1 MIRLE
6 DDKEMSE
13 RVMTDKNSGYTKVT
27 QSTEVRLLDINTS
40 NQIAAGEVV
49 EKPAS
54 VVKELVENA
63 LDAGADSVEVTVFEG
78 GTEYIRV
85 ADNGSGM
92 TGQNAR
98 MALKRHATS
107 KIREVDDLRC
117 IHTLGFRGEALPSI
131 ASVSKFELLTRP
143 QQEEMATSIKVN
155 GGEEEECLQT
165 GGPPGTTVI
174 VKDLF
179 YNVPARRKF
188 MKTVSTEGRYI
199 TEMLTRIALS
209 RPDVRFKLIS
219 NDKEVLVT
227 PGLGN
232 LKDTIAA
239 LYGKKVSEDLLP
251 VNLDGVFAGIS
262 ITGFIGKPTLLKGT
276 RGWQT
281 ILVNGRIIN
290 NLMISKAIEHAYQ
303 SQIPKRGFA
312 FAVLDIRVDPATID
326 VNVHPQKS
334 EIKFSDES
342 SIYKAVFRALADALT
357 KPMRAEKDNGLQE
370 KDRQALASVLERA
383 ENEYGRTGQE
393 TVERSR
399 SSADEQNIF
408 GAGTDAGRLGHLNR
422 DFGEGKSFSNDS
434 GPAGSGYG
442 KNRLNGGS
450 SRFDQEIWKR
460 PEKVYG
466 EEAPKEPAY
475 SLGEARQMIREQAPF
490 QTENTVKMQLAGQE
504 TLESIWP
511 VGQVD
516 KTFII
521 AQSEDTLYL
530 IDQHAAHERIL
541 YDRLVLTHNE
551 IPAQQLLIPLYITL
565 LPEDVELLERY
576 HDEFYK
582 LGVDITTAGEN
593 SVRIA
598 SLPSDI
604 KNEDAEEFI
613 REIAQY
619 LREHRTPEA
628 SELRQDVLH
637 MTACRAAIK
646 AGEVLNMRQMRQLIV
661 DLCNTT
667 HPFTCPH
674 GRPCMIAVT
683 SDELYKLFKRTGF
696 DLPGKKDVPYD
707 R

>member
-1 MIRLE
+1 MLQ
-6 DDKEMSE
+6 E
-13 RVMTDKNSGYTKVT
+13 R
-27 QSTEVRLLDINTS
+27 EVRLLDTNTS

-63 LDAGADSVEVTVFEG
+63 LDAGADSIEVTIFEG

-85 ADNGSGM
+85 ADNGCGM
-92 TGQNAR
+92 TEQNAR
-98 MALKRHATS
+98 MALQRHATS
-107 KIREVDDLRC
+107 KIREVDDLRSL
-117 IHTLGFRGEALPSI
+117 HTLGFRGEALPSI
-131 ASVSKFELLTRP
+131 ASVSRFELLTRP
-143 QQEEMATSIKVN
+143 QQEELATSIKVN
-155 GGEEEECLQT
+155 GGEEEECIQT
-165 GGPPGTTVI
+165 GGPAGTTVI

-188 MKTVSTEGRYI
+188 LKTVSTEGRYI
-199 TEMLTRIALS
+199 TEMLTRIALA
-209 RPDVRFKLIS
+209 RPDVRFKLTS

-232 LKDTIAA
+232 LKDTITA

-251 VNLDGVFAGIS
+251 VKLDGVFAGILVQ
-262 ITGFIGKPTLLKGT
+262 GFIGKPTLLKGT

-281 ILVNGRIIN
+281 ILVNGRSIS

-312 FAVLDIRVDPATID
+312 FAVLDIQVDPVTID

-342 SIYKAVFRALADALT
+342 AIYKAVFRALTDALT
-357 KPMRAEKDNGLQE
+357 KPMHAEQEKSLQE
-370 KDRQALASVLERA
+370 QNRQALAAVLERA
-383 ENEYGRTGQE
+383 ENENDSAAGQE
-393 TVERSR
+393 TGAVRNEP
-399 SSADEQNIF
+399 AGQQTIF
-408 GAGTDAGRLGHLNR
+408 GEIADTGRQGHLNR
-422 DFGEGKSFSNDS
+422 DFGEDINRYGHYENRETHFGNHRQSGAAFSH
-434 GPAGSGYG
+434 P
-442 KNRLNGGS
+442 R
-450 SRFDQEIWKR
+450 QEIWKR
-460 PEKVYG
+460 PDKAYG
-466 EEAPKEPAY
+466 EESPKEPVY
-475 SLGEARQMIREQAPF
+475 SLGETRQLLQDQAPL
-490 QTENTVKMQLAGQE
+490 QTDNTVAMQLAGE
-504 TLESIWP
+504 DTLETIWP
-511 VGQVD
+511 IGQVD

-541 YDRLVLTHNE
+541 YDRLVLTHNN
-551 IPAQQLLIPLYITL
+551 IPAQQLLIPLYVTL
-565 LPEDVELLERY
+565 QPEDVELLEQH
-576 HDEFYK
+576 HDAFYK

-604 KNEDAEEFI
+604 RNEDAEDFI

-619 LREHRTPEA
+619 LRDHRTPEA

-646 AGEVLNMRQMRQLIV
+646 AGEVLNMRQMRQLII

-696 DLPGKKDVPYD
+696 DLPGKNVPYD

>member
-1 MIRLE
+1 MLQ
-6 DDKEMSE
+6 E
-13 RVMTDKNSGYTKVT
+13 R
-27 QSTEVRLLDINTS
+27 EVRLLDTNTS

-63 LDAGADSVEVTVFEG
+63 LDAGADSIEVTIFEG

-85 ADNGSGM
+85 ADNGCGM
-92 TGQNAR
+92 TEQNAR
-98 MALKRHATS
+98 MALQRHATS
-107 KIREVDDLRC
+107 KIREVDDLRSL
-117 IHTLGFRGEALPSI
+117 HTLGFRGEALPSI
-131 ASVSKFELLTRP
+131 ASVSRFELLTRP
-143 QQEEMATSIKVN
+143 QQEELATSIKVN
-155 GGEEEECLQT
+155 GGEEEECIQT
-165 GGPPGTTVI
+165 GGPAGTTVI

-188 MKTVSTEGRYI
+188 LKTVSTEGRYI
-199 TEMLTRIALS
+199 TEMLTRIALA
-209 RPDVRFKLIS
+209 RPDVRFKLTS

-232 LKDTIAA
+232 LKDTITA
-239 LYGKKVSEDLLP
+239 LYGKKVSDDLLP
-251 VNLDGVFAGIS
+251 VKLDGVFAGILVQ
-262 ITGFIGKPTLLKGT
+262 GFIGKPTLLKGT

-281 ILVNGRIIN
+281 ILVNGRSIS

-312 FAVLDIRVDPATID
+312 FAVLDIQVDPATID

-342 SIYKAVFRALADALT
+342 AIYKAVFRALTDALT
-357 KPMRAEKDNGLQE
+357 KPMHAEQEKSLQE
-370 KDRQALASVLERA
+370 QNRQALAAVLERA
-383 ENEYGRTGQE
+383 EKGNDSTAGQGTGAVRNEPAGQQ
-393 TVERSR
+393 T
-399 SSADEQNIF
+399 IF
-408 GAGTDAGRLGHLNR
+408 GEIADTGRQGHLNR
-422 DFGEGKSFSNDS
+422 DFGEDINRYGHYENRETHFGNHRQSGAAFSH
-434 GPAGSGYG
+434 P
-442 KNRLNGGS
+442 R
-450 SRFDQEIWKR
+450 QEIWKR
-460 PEKVYG
+460 PDKAYG
-466 EEAPKEPAY
+466 EESPKEPVY
-475 SLGEARQMIREQAPF
+475 SLGETRQLMQDQAPL
-490 QTENTVKMQLAGQE
+490 QTDNTVAMQLAGE
-504 TLESIWP
+504 DTLETIWP
-511 VGQVD
+511 IGQVD

-541 YDRLVLTHNE
+541 YDRLVLTHND
-551 IPAQQLLIPLYITL
+551 IPAQQLLIPLYVTL
-565 LPEDVELLERY
+565 QPEDVELLEQH
-576 HDEFYK
+576 HDAFYK

-604 KNEDAEEFI
+604 RNEDAEDFI

-619 LREHRTPEA
+619 LRDHRTPEA

-646 AGEVLNMRQMRQLIV
+646 AGEVLNMRQMRQLII

-696 DLPGKKDVPYD
+696 DLPGKNVPYD

>member
-1 MIRLE
+1 MLQ
-6 DDKEMSE
+6 E
-13 RVMTDKNSGYTKVT
+13 R
-27 QSTEVRLLDINTS
+27 EVRLLDTNTS

-63 LDAGADSVEVTVFEG
+63 LDAGADSIEVTIFEG

-85 ADNGSGM
+85 ADNGCGM
-92 TGQNAR
+92 TEQNAR
-98 MALKRHATS
+98 MALQRHATS
-107 KIREVDDLRC
+107 KIREVDDLRSL
-117 IHTLGFRGEALPSI
+117 HTLGFRGEALPSI
-131 ASVSKFELLTRP
+131 ASVSRFELLTRP
-143 QQEEMATSIKVN
+143 QQEELATSIKVN
-155 GGEEEECLQT
+155 GGEVEECIQT
-165 GGPPGTTVI
+165 GGPAGTTVI

-188 MKTVSTEGRYI
+188 LKTVSTEGRYI
-199 TEMLTRIALS
+199 TEMLTRIALA
-209 RPDVRFKLIS
+209 RPDVRFKLTS

-232 LKDTIAA
+232 LKDTITA

-251 VNLDGVFAGIS
+251 VKLDGVFAGILVQ
-262 ITGFIGKPTLLKGT
+262 GFIGKPTLLKGT

-281 ILVNGRIIN
+281 ILVNGRSIS

-312 FAVLDIRVDPATID
+312 FAVLDIQVDPATID

-342 SIYKAVFRALADALT
+342 AIYKAVFRALTDALT
-357 KPMRAEKDNGLQE
+357 KPMHAEQEKSLQE
-370 KDRQALASVLERA
+370 QNRQALAAVLERA
-383 ENEYGRTGQE
+383 EKGNDSVTGQGTGAVRNE
-393 TVERSR
+393 PAGQQT
-399 SSADEQNIF
+399 IF
-408 GAGTDAGRLGHLNR
+408 GEIADTGRQGHLNR
-422 DFGEGKSFSNDS
+422 DFGEDINRYGHYENRETHFENHRQSGAAFSH
-434 GPAGSGYG
+434 P
-442 KNRLNGGS
+442 R
-450 SRFDQEIWKR
+450 QEIWKR
-460 PEKVYG
+460 PDKAYG
-466 EEAPKEPAY
+466 EESPKEPVY
-475 SLGEARQMIREQAPF
+475 SLGETRQLLQDQAPL
-490 QTENTVKMQLAGQE
+490 QTDNTVAMQLAGE
-504 TLESIWP
+504 DTLETIWP
-511 VGQVD
+511 IGQVD

-541 YDRLVLTHNE
+541 YDRLVLTHND
-551 IPAQQLLIPLYITL
+551 IPAQQLLIPLYVTL
-565 LPEDVELLERY
+565 QPEDVELLEQH
-576 HDEFYK
+576 HDAFYK

-604 KNEDAEEFI
+604 RNEDAEDFI

-619 LREHRTPEA
+619 LRDHRTPEA

-646 AGEVLNMRQMRQLIV
+646 AGEVLNMRQMRQLII

-696 DLPGKKDVPYD
+696 DLPGKNVPYD

>member
-1 MIRLE
+1 MIQE
-6 DDKEMSE
+6 A
-13 RVMTDKNSGYTKVT
+13 
-27 QSTEVRLLDINTS
+27 EVRLLDTNTS

-63 LDAGADSVEVTVFEG
+63 LDAGADSIEVTIFEG

-85 ADNGSGM
+85 ADNGCGM
-92 TGQNAR
+92 TEQNAR

-107 KIREVDDLRC
+107 KIRGVDDLRRL
-117 IHTLGFRGEALPSI
+117 HTLGFRGEALPSI
-131 ASVSKFELLTRP
+131 ASVSRFELLTRP
-143 QQEEMATSIKVN
+143 RQEELATSIKVN
-155 GGEEEECLQT
+155 GGEEEECMQT
-165 GGPPGTTVI
+165 GGPAGTTVI

-188 MKTVSTEGRYI
+188 LKTVSTEGRYI
-199 TEMLTRIALS
+199 TEILTRIALA
-209 RPDVRFKLIS
+209 RPDVRFKLTS
-219 NDKEVLVT
+219 NDKEVMVT

-232 LKDTIAA
+232 LKDTITA
-239 LYGKKVSEDLLP
+239 LYGKKVSDDLLP
-251 VNLDGVFAGIS
+251 VKLDGVFAGILVQ
-262 ITGFIGKPTLLKGT
+262 GFIGKPTLLKGT

-281 ILVNGRIIN
+281 ILVNGRSIS

-312 FAVLDIRVDPATID
+312 FAVLDIQVDPAAID

-342 SIYKAVFRALADALT
+342 AVYKAVFRALTDALT
-357 KPMRAEKDNGLQE
+357 KPLHTEQENSLQE
-370 KDRQALASVLERA
+370 QNRQALAAVLERA
-383 ENEYGRTGQE
+383 E
-393 TVERSR
+393 
-399 SSADEQNIF
+399 SSADTPQQAKGRTAAGQQDMF
-408 GAGTDAGRLGHLNR
+408 GGAAETGKQGHLNQ
-422 DFGEGKSFSNDS
+422 D
-434 GPAGSGYG
+434 
-442 KNRLNGGS
+442 
-450 SRFDQEIWKR
+450 IWKR
-460 PEKVYG
+460 PEKAYG
-466 EEAPKEPAY
+466 EESPKEPVY
-475 SLGEARQMIREQAPF
+475 SLGETRRLLRDQAPL
-490 QTENTVKMQLAGQE
+490 QTENAVAMQFAGQD
-504 TLESIWP
+504 TLETIWP
-511 VGQVD
+511 IGQVD

-541 YDRLVLTHNE
+541 FDRLVQTHND

-565 LPEDVELLERY
+565 QPEDVELLEQH
-576 HDEFYK
+576 HDAFYK

-593 SVRIA
+593 SVRVA

-604 KNEDAEEFI
+604 RSEDAEEFI

-646 AGEVLNMRQMRQLIV
+646 AGEVLNTRQMRQLIV

-683 SDELYKLFKRTGF
+683 SGELYKLFKRTGF
-696 DLPGKKDVPYD
+696 DLPGKNDIPYD
-707 R
+707 K

>member
-1 MIRLE
+1 MLQ
-6 DDKEMSE
+6 E
-13 RVMTDKNSGYTKVT
+13 R
-27 QSTEVRLLDINTS
+27 EVRLLDTNTS

-63 LDAGADSVEVTVFEG
+63 LDAGADSIEVTIFEG

-85 ADNGSGM
+85 ADNGCGM
-92 TGQNAR
+92 TEQNAR
-98 MALKRHATS
+98 MALQRHATS
-107 KIREVDDLRC
+107 KIREVDDLRSL
-117 IHTLGFRGEALPSI
+117 HTLGFRGEALPSI
-131 ASVSKFELLTRP
+131 ASVSRFELLTRP
-143 QQEEMATSIKVN
+143 QQEELATSIKVN
-155 GGEEEECLQT
+155 GGEEEECIQT
-165 GGPPGTTVI
+165 GGPAGTTVI

-188 MKTVSTEGRYI
+188 LKTVSTEGRYI
-199 TEMLTRIALS
+199 TEMLTRIALA
-209 RPDVRFKLIS
+209 RPDVRFKLTS

-232 LKDTIAA
+232 LKDTITA

-251 VNLDGVFAGIS
+251 VKLDGVFAGILVQ
-262 ITGFIGKPTLLKGT
+262 GFIGKPTLLKGT

-281 ILVNGRIIN
+281 ILVNGRSIS

-312 FAVLDIRVDPATID
+312 FAVLDIQVDPATID

-342 SIYKAVFRALADALT
+342 AIYKAVFRALTDALT
-357 KPMRAEKDNGLQE
+357 KPMHAEQEKSLQE
-370 KDRQALASVLERA
+370 QNRQALAAVLERA
-383 ENEYGRTGQE
+383 ENDSAEGQE
-393 TVERSR
+393 TGAVRNEP
-399 SSADEQNIF
+399 AGQQTIF
-408 GAGTDAGRLGHLNR
+408 GEIADTGRQGHLNR
-422 DFGEGKSFSNDS
+422 DFGEDINRYGHYENRETHFGNHRQSGAAFSH
-434 GPAGSGYG
+434 P
-442 KNRLNGGS
+442 R
-450 SRFDQEIWKR
+450 QEIWKR
-460 PEKVYG
+460 PDKAYG
-466 EEAPKEPAY
+466 EESPKEPVY
-475 SLGEARQMIREQAPF
+475 SLGETRQLLQDQAPL
-490 QTENTVKMQLAGQE
+490 QTDNTVAMQLAGE
-504 TLESIWP
+504 DTLETIWP
-511 VGQVD
+511 IGQVD

-541 YDRLVLTHNE
+541 YDRLVLNHND
-551 IPAQQLLIPLYITL
+551 IPAQQLLIPLYVTL
-565 LPEDVELLERY
+565 QPEDVELLEQH
-576 HDEFYK
+576 HDAFYK

-604 KNEDAEEFI
+604 RNEDAEDFI

-619 LREHRTPEA
+619 LRDHRTPEA

-646 AGEVLNMRQMRQLIV
+646 AGEVLNMRQMRQLII

-696 DLPGKKDVPYD
+696 DLPGKNVPYD

>member
-1 MIRLE
+1 MMFE
-6 DDKEMSE
+6 
-13 RVMTDKNSGYTKVT
+13 
-27 QSTEVRLLDINTS
+27 TEVRLLDTNTS

-63 LDAGADSVEVTVFEG
+63 LDAGADSIEVTIFEG

-85 ADNGSGM
+85 TDNGCGM
-92 TGQNAR
+92 TEQNAR

-107 KIREVDDLRC
+107 KIREVDDLRHL
-117 IHTLGFRGEALPSI
+117 HTLGFRGEALPSI
-131 ASVSKFELLTRP
+131 ASVSRFELLTRP
-143 QQEEMATSIKVN
+143 QKEELATSIKVS
-155 GGEEEECLQT
+155 GGEEEECIQT
-165 GGPPGTTVI
+165 GGPAGTAVI

-188 MKTVSTEGRYI
+188 LKTVSTEGRYI
-199 TEMLTRIALS
+199 TEMLTRIALA
-209 RPDVRFKLIS
+209 RPDVRFKLTS
-219 NDKEVLVT
+219 NEKEVLVT

-232 LKDTIAA
+232 LKDTITA
-239 LYGKKVSEDLLP
+239 LYGKKVSDDLLP
-251 VNLDGVFAGIS
+251 VKLDGIFAGIS
-262 ITGFIGKPTLLKGT
+262 VKGFIGKPTLLKGT

-281 ILVNGRIIN
+281 ILVNGRSIS

-312 FAVLDIRVDPATID
+312 FAVLDIQVDPATID

-342 SIYKAVFRALADALT
+342 AVYKAVFRALTDALT
-357 KPMRAEKDNGLQE
+357 KPMRAEKENSLQE
-370 KDRQALASVLERA
+370 QNRKALAAVIDRV
-383 ENEYGRTGQE
+383 ENRQDAAGQE
-393 TVERSR
+393 AVDGQERR
-399 SSADEQNIF
+399 AAKSAAF
-408 GAGTDAGRLGHLNR
+408 GAGTDKGLHSRLPADQQNIFGEVTDTGRKGHLNR
-422 DFGEGKSFSNDS
+422 SD
-434 GPAGSGYG
+434 
-442 KNRLNGGS
+442 R
-450 SRFDQEIWKR
+450 EIWKH
-460 PEKVYG
+460 PDKAYG
-466 EEAPKEPAY
+466 EDAPKEPVY
-475 SLGEARQMIREQAPF
+475 SLGETRRLLHEQAPL
-490 QTENTVKMQLAGQE
+490 QTENSVAMQLAGQD
-504 TLESIWP
+504 TLETIWP

-541 YDRLVLTHNE
+541 YDRLVLTHND
-551 IPAQQLLIPLYITL
+551 IPAQQLLIPLYVTL
-565 LPEDVELLERY
+565 RPEEVELLEQH
-576 HDEFYK
+576 HDAFYK

-604 KNEDAEEFI
+604 RNEDAEDYI

-619 LREHRTPEA
+619 LSEHRTPEA

-646 AGEVLNMRQMRQLIV
+646 AGEVLNMRQMRQLII
-661 DLCNTT
+661 DLCNTA

-683 SDELYKLFKRTGF
+683 SEELYKLFKRTGF
-696 DLPGKKDVPYD
+696 DLPGKNGLPYD
-707 R
+707 K

>member
-1 MIRLE
+1 MLQ
-6 DDKEMSE
+6 E
-13 RVMTDKNSGYTKVT
+13 R
-27 QSTEVRLLDINTS
+27 EVRLLDTNTS

-63 LDAGADSVEVTVFEG
+63 LDAGADSIEVTIFEG

-85 ADNGSGM
+85 ADNGCGM
-92 TGQNAR
+92 TEQNAR
-98 MALKRHATS
+98 MALQRHATS
-107 KIREVDDLRC
+107 KIREVDDLRSL
-117 IHTLGFRGEALPSI
+117 HTLGFRGEALPSI
-131 ASVSKFELLTRP
+131 ASVSRFELLTRP
-143 QQEEMATSIKVN
+143 QQEELATSIKVN
-155 GGEEEECLQT
+155 GGEEEECIQT
-165 GGPPGTTVI
+165 GGPAGTTVI

-188 MKTVSTEGRYI
+188 LKTVSTEGRYI
-199 TEMLTRIALS
+199 TEMLTRIALA
-209 RPDVRFKLIS
+209 RPDVRFKLTS

-232 LKDTIAA
+232 LKDTITA

-251 VNLDGVFAGIS
+251 VKLDGVFAGILVQ
-262 ITGFIGKPTLLKGT
+262 GFIGKPTLLKGT

-281 ILVNGRIIN
+281 ILVNGRSIS

-312 FAVLDIRVDPATID
+312 FAVLDIQVDPATID

-342 SIYKAVFRALADALT
+342 AIYKAVFRALTDALT
-357 KPMRAEKDNGLQE
+357 KPMHAEQEKSLQE
-370 KDRQALASVLERA
+370 QNRQALAAVLERA
-383 ENEYGRTGQE
+383 ENENDSAAGQE
-393 TVERSR
+393 TGAVRNEP
-399 SSADEQNIF
+399 AGQQTIF
-408 GAGTDAGRLGHLNR
+408 GEIADTGRQGHLNR
-422 DFGEGKSFSNDS
+422 DFGEDINRYGHYENRETHFGNHRQSGAAFSH
-434 GPAGSGYG
+434 P
-442 KNRLNGGS
+442 R
-450 SRFDQEIWKR
+450 QEIWKR
-460 PEKVYG
+460 PDNAYG
-466 EEAPKEPAY
+466 EESPKEPVY
-475 SLGEARQMIREQAPF
+475 SLGETRQLLQDQAPL
-490 QTENTVKMQLAGQE
+490 QTDNTVAMQLAGE
-504 TLESIWP
+504 DTLETIWP
-511 VGQVD
+511 IGQVD

-541 YDRLVLTHNE
+541 YDRLVLTHND
-551 IPAQQLLIPLYITL
+551 IPAQQLLIPLYVTL
-565 LPEDVELLERY
+565 QPEDVELLEQH
-576 HDEFYK
+576 HDAFYK

-604 KNEDAEEFI
+604 RNEDAEDFI

-619 LREHRTPEA
+619 LRDHRTPEA

-646 AGEVLNMRQMRQLIV
+646 AGEVLNMRQMRQLII

-696 DLPGKKDVPYD
+696 DLPGKNVPYD

>member
-1 MIRLE
+1 MLQ
-6 DDKEMSE
+6 E
-13 RVMTDKNSGYTKVT
+13 R
-27 QSTEVRLLDINTS
+27 EVRLLDTNTS

-63 LDAGADSVEVTVFEG
+63 LDAGADSIEVTIFEG

-85 ADNGSGM
+85 ADNGCGM
-92 TGQNAR
+92 TEQNAR
-98 MALKRHATS
+98 MALQRHATS
-107 KIREVDDLRC
+107 KIREVDDLRSL
-117 IHTLGFRGEALPSI
+117 HTLGFRGEALPSI
-131 ASVSKFELLTRP
+131 ASVSRFELLTRP
-143 QQEEMATSIKVN
+143 QQEELATSIKVN
-155 GGEEEECLQT
+155 GGEEEECIQT
-165 GGPPGTTVI
+165 GGPAGTTVI

-188 MKTVSTEGRYI
+188 LKTVSTEGRYI
-199 TEMLTRIALS
+199 TEMLTRIALA
-209 RPDVRFKLIS
+209 RPDVRFKLTS

-232 LKDTIAA
+232 LKDTITA

-251 VNLDGVFAGIS
+251 VKLDGVFAGILVQ
-262 ITGFIGKPTLLKGT
+262 GFIGKPTLLKGT

-281 ILVNGRIIN
+281 ILVNGRSIS

-312 FAVLDIRVDPATID
+312 FAVLDIQVDPATID

-342 SIYKAVFRALADALT
+342 AIYKAVFRALTDALT
-357 KPMRAEKDNGLQE
+357 KPMHAEQEKSLQE
-370 KDRQALASVLERA
+370 QNRQALAAVLERA
-383 ENEYGRTGQE
+383 ENGNDSAAGQE
-393 TVERSR
+393 TGAVRNEP
-399 SSADEQNIF
+399 AGQQTIF
-408 GAGTDAGRLGHLNR
+408 GEIADTGRQGHLNR
-422 DFGEGKSFSNDS
+422 DFGEDINRYRNYENRETHFGNHRQSGTAFSH
-434 GPAGSGYG
+434 P
-442 KNRLNGGS
+442 R
-450 SRFDQEIWKR
+450 QEIWKR
-460 PEKVYG
+460 PDKAYG
-466 EEAPKEPAY
+466 EESPKEPVY
-475 SLGEARQMIREQAPF
+475 SLGETRQLLQDQAPL
-490 QTENTVKMQLAGQE
+490 QTDNTVAMQLAGE
-504 TLESIWP
+504 DTLETIWP
-511 VGQVD
+511 IGQVD

-541 YDRLVLTHNE
+541 YDRLVLTHND
-551 IPAQQLLIPLYITL
+551 IPAQQLLIPLYVTL
-565 LPEDVELLERY
+565 QPEDVELLEQH
-576 HDEFYK
+576 HDAFYK

-604 KNEDAEEFI
+604 RNEDAEDFI

-619 LREHRTPEA
+619 LRDHRTPEA

-646 AGEVLNMRQMRQLIV
+646 AGEVLNMRQMRQLII

-696 DLPGKKDVPYD
+696 DLPGKNVPYD

>member
-1 MIRLE
+1 MLQ
-6 DDKEMSE
+6 E
-13 RVMTDKNSGYTKVT
+13 R
-27 QSTEVRLLDINTS
+27 EVRLLDTNTS

-63 LDAGADSVEVTVFEG
+63 LDAGADSIEVTIFEG

-85 ADNGSGM
+85 ADNGCGM
-92 TGQNAR
+92 TEQNAR
-98 MALKRHATS
+98 MALQRHATS
-107 KIREVDDLRC
+107 KIREVDDLRSL
-117 IHTLGFRGEALPSI
+117 HTLGFRGEALPSI
-131 ASVSKFELLTRP
+131 ASVSRFELLTRP
-143 QQEEMATSIKVN
+143 QQEELATSIKVN
-155 GGEEEECLQT
+155 GGEEEECIQT
-165 GGPPGTTVI
+165 GGPAGTTVI

-188 MKTVSTEGRYI
+188 LKTVSTEGRYI
-199 TEMLTRIALS
+199 TEMLTRIALA
-209 RPDVRFKLIS
+209 RPDVRFKLTS

-232 LKDTIAA
+232 LKDTITA

-251 VNLDGVFAGIS
+251 VKLDGVFAGILVQ
-262 ITGFIGKPTLLKGT
+262 GFIGKPTLLKGT

-281 ILVNGRIIN
+281 ILVNGRSIS

-312 FAVLDIRVDPATID
+312 FAVLDIQVDPATID

-342 SIYKAVFRALADALT
+342 AIYKAVFRALTDALT
-357 KPMRAEKDNGLQE
+357 KPMHAEQEKSLQE
-370 KDRQALASVLERA
+370 QNRQALAAVLERA
-383 ENEYGRTGQE
+383 EKGNDSATGQGTGAVRNE
-393 TVERSR
+393 PAGQQT
-399 SSADEQNIF
+399 IF
-408 GAGTDAGRLGHLNR
+408 GEIADTGRQGHLNR
-422 DFGEGKSFSNDS
+422 DFGEDINRYGHYENRETHFGNHRQSGTAFSH
-434 GPAGSGYG
+434 P
-442 KNRLNGGS
+442 R
-450 SRFDQEIWKR
+450 QEIWKR
-460 PEKVYG
+460 PDKAYG
-466 EEAPKEPAY
+466 EESPKEPVY
-475 SLGEARQMIREQAPF
+475 SLGETRQLLQDQAPL
-490 QTENTVKMQLAGQE
+490 QTDNTVAMQLAGE
-504 TLESIWP
+504 DTLETIWP
-511 VGQVD
+511 IGQVD

-541 YDRLVLTHNE
+541 YDRLVLTHND
-551 IPAQQLLIPLYITL
+551 IPAQQLLIPLYVTL
-565 LPEDVELLERY
+565 QPEDVELLEQH
-576 HDEFYK
+576 HDAFYK

-604 KNEDAEEFI
+604 RNEDAEDFI

-619 LREHRTPEA
+619 LRDHRTPEA

-646 AGEVLNMRQMRQLIV
+646 AGEVLNMRQMRQLII

-696 DLPGKKDVPYD
+696 DLPGKNVPYD

>member
-1 MIRLE
+1 MLQ
-6 DDKEMSE
+6 E
-13 RVMTDKNSGYTKVT
+13 R
-27 QSTEVRLLDINTS
+27 EVRLLDTNTS

-63 LDAGADSVEVTVFEG
+63 LDAGADSIEVTIFEG

-85 ADNGSGM
+85 ADNGCGM
-92 TGQNAR
+92 TEQNAR
-98 MALKRHATS
+98 MALQRHATS
-107 KIREVDDLRC
+107 KIREVDDLRSL
-117 IHTLGFRGEALPSI
+117 HTLGFRGEALPSI
-131 ASVSKFELLTRP
+131 ASVSRFELLTRP
-143 QQEEMATSIKVN
+143 QQEELATSIKVN
-155 GGEEEECLQT
+155 GGEEEECIQT
-165 GGPPGTTVI
+165 GGPAGTTVI

-188 MKTVSTEGRYI
+188 LKTVSTEGRYI
-199 TEMLTRIALS
+199 TEMLTRIALA
-209 RPDVRFKLIS
+209 RPDVRFKLTS

-232 LKDTIAA
+232 LKDTITA

-251 VNLDGVFAGIS
+251 VKLDGVFAGILVQ
-262 ITGFIGKPTLLKGT
+262 GFIGKPTLLKGT

-281 ILVNGRIIN
+281 ILVNGRSIS

-312 FAVLDIRVDPATID
+312 FAVLDIQVDPATID

-342 SIYKAVFRALADALT
+342 AIYKAVFRALTDALT
-357 KPMRAEKDNGLQE
+357 KPMHAEQEKSLQE
-370 KDRQALASVLERA
+370 QNRQALAAVLERVEKGNDSA
-383 ENEYGRTGQE
+383 AGQGTGAVCNEPAGQQ
-393 TVERSR
+393 T
-399 SSADEQNIF
+399 IF
-408 GAGTDAGRLGHLNR
+408 GEIANTGRQGHLNR
-422 DFGEGKSFSNDS
+422 DFGEDINRYGHYENRETHFGNHRQSGTAFSH
-434 GPAGSGYG
+434 P
-442 KNRLNGGS
+442 R
-450 SRFDQEIWKR
+450 QEIWKR
-460 PEKVYG
+460 PDKAYG
-466 EEAPKEPAY
+466 EESPKEPVY
-475 SLGEARQMIREQAPF
+475 SLGETRQLLQDQAPL
-490 QTENTVKMQLAGQE
+490 QTDNTVAMQLAGE
-504 TLESIWP
+504 DTLETIWP
-511 VGQVD
+511 IGQVD

-541 YDRLVLTHNE
+541 YDRLVLTHND
-551 IPAQQLLIPLYITL
+551 IPAQQLLIPLYVTL
-565 LPEDVELLERY
+565 QPEDVELLEQH
-576 HDEFYK
+576 HDAFYK

-604 KNEDAEEFI
+604 RNEDAEDFI

-619 LREHRTPEA
+619 LRDHRTPEA

-646 AGEVLNMRQMRQLIV
+646 AGEVLNMRQMRQLII

-696 DLPGKKDVPYD
+696 DLPGKNVPYD

>member
-1 MIRLE
+1 MIQE
-6 DDKEMSE
+6 A
-13 RVMTDKNSGYTKVT
+13 
-27 QSTEVRLLDINTS
+27 EVRLLDTNTS

-63 LDAGADSVEVTVFEG
+63 LDAGADSIEVTVFEG

-85 ADNGSGM
+85 ADNGCGM
-92 TGQNAR
+92 TEQNAR

-107 KIREVDDLRC
+107 KIREVDDLRRL
-117 IHTLGFRGEALPSI
+117 HTLGFRGEALPSI
-131 ASVSKFELLTRP
+131 ASVSRFELLSRP
-143 QQEEMATSIKVN
+143 QKEELATSIKVN
-155 GGEEEECLQT
+155 GGEEEECIQT
-165 GGPPGTTVI
+165 GGPAGTTVI

-188 MKTVSTEGRYI
+188 LKTVSTEGRYI
-199 TEMLTRIALS
+199 TEMLTRIALA
-209 RPDVRFKLIS
+209 RPDVRFKLTS

-232 LKDTIAA
+232 LKDTITA

-251 VNLDGVFAGIS
+251 VKLDGVFGGIS
-262 ITGFIGKPTLLKGT
+262 VTGFIGKPTLLKGT

-281 ILVNGRIIN
+281 ILVNGRSIS

-312 FAVLDIRVDPATID
+312 FAVLDIQVDPATID
-326 VNVHPQKS
+326 VNVHPQKN

-342 SIYKAVFRALADALT
+342 AIYKTVFRALTDALT
-357 KPMRAEKDNGLQE
+357 KPMHAEKENSLKEQNR
-370 KDRQALASVLERA
+370 KALAAVLDRVEKGQDSA
-383 ENEYGRTGQE
+383 GEVTVGGQGSQLAKGTTFGAGPDTGLHSQLLP
-393 TVERSR
+393 
-399 SSADEQNIF
+399 DQQNIF
-408 GAGTDAGRLGHLNR
+408 GDVTDKGRQGHLNR
-422 DFGEGKSFSNDS
+422 DFGEDRNSNNSSGNVYGNYRPSGEGFSR
-434 GPAGSGYG
+434 PH
-442 KNRLNGGS
+442 
-450 SRFDQEIWKR
+450 QEIWKH
-460 PEKVYG
+460 PDKDYG
-466 EEAPKEPAY
+466 EEAPKEPVY
-475 SLGEARQMIREQAPF
+475 SLGETRQLIREQAPL
-490 QTENTVKMQLAGQE
+490 QTENAVAMQLPGQD
-504 TLESIWP
+504 TLETIWP
-511 VGQVD
+511 IGPVD

-541 YDRLVLTHNE
+541 YDRLVLTHND

-565 LPEDVELLERY
+565 LPEEVELLELH
-576 HDEFYK
+576 HDAFYK

-604 KNEDAEEFI
+604 RNEDAEDFI

-619 LREHRTPEA
+619 LRDHRTPEA

-646 AGEVLNMRQMRQLIV
+646 AGEVLNMRQMRQLII

-696 DLPGKKDVPYD
+696 DLPGKNEVPHD
-707 R
+707 K

>member
-1 MIRLE
+1 
-6 DDKEMSE
+6 
-13 RVMTDKNSGYTKVT
+13 
-27 QSTEVRLLDINTS
+27 
-40 NQIAAGEVV
+40 
-49 EKPAS
+49 
-54 VVKELVENA
+54 
-63 LDAGADSVEVTVFEG
+63 
-78 GTEYIRV
+78 
-85 ADNGSGM
+85 
-92 TGQNAR
+92 
-98 MALKRHATS
+98 MALQRHATS
-107 KIREVDDLRC
+107 KIREVDDLRSL
-117 IHTLGFRGEALPSI
+117 HTLGFRGEALPSI
-131 ASVSKFELLTRP
+131 ASVSRFELLTRP
-143 QQEEMATSIKVN
+143 QQEELATSIKVN
-155 GGEEEECLQT
+155 GGEEEECIQT
-165 GGPPGTTVI
+165 GGPAGTTVI

-188 MKTVSTEGRYI
+188 LKTVSTEGRYI
-199 TEMLTRIALS
+199 TEMLTRIALA
-209 RPDVRFKLIS
+209 RPDVRFKLTS

-232 LKDTIAA
+232 LKDTITA

-251 VNLDGVFAGIS
+251 VKLDGVFAGILVQ
-262 ITGFIGKPTLLKGT
+262 GFIGKPTLLKGT

-281 ILVNGRIIN
+281 ILVNGRSIS

-312 FAVLDIRVDPATID
+312 FAVLDIQVDPATID

-342 SIYKAVFRALADALT
+342 AIYKAVFRALTDALT
-357 KPMRAEKDNGLQE
+357 KPMHAEQEKSLQE
-370 KDRQALASVLERA
+370 QNRQALAAVLERA
-383 ENEYGRTGQE
+383 EKGNDSVTGQGTGAVRNE
-393 TVERSR
+393 PAGQQT
-399 SSADEQNIF
+399 IF
-408 GAGTDAGRLGHLNR
+408 GEIADTGRQGHLNR
-422 DFGEGKSFSNDS
+422 DFGEDINRYGHYENRETHFGNHRQSGAAFSH
-434 GPAGSGYG
+434 P
-442 KNRLNGGS
+442 R
-450 SRFDQEIWKR
+450 QEIWKR
-460 PEKVYG
+460 PDKAYG
-466 EEAPKEPAY
+466 EESPKEPVY
-475 SLGEARQMIREQAPF
+475 SLGETRQLLQDQAPL
-490 QTENTVKMQLAGQE
+490 QTDNTVAMQLAGE
-504 TLESIWP
+504 DTLETIWP
-511 VGQVD
+511 IGQVD

-541 YDRLVLTHNE
+541 YDRLVLTHND
-551 IPAQQLLIPLYITL
+551 IPAQQLLIPLYVTL
-565 LPEDVELLERY
+565 QPEDVELLEQH
-576 HDEFYK
+576 HDAFYK

-604 KNEDAEEFI
+604 RNEDAEDFI

-619 LREHRTPEA
+619 LRDHRTPEA

-646 AGEVLNMRQMRQLIV
+646 AGEVLNMRQMRQLII

-696 DLPGKKDVPYD
+696 DLPGKNVPYD

>member
-1 MIRLE
+1 MLQ
-6 DDKEMSE
+6 E
-13 RVMTDKNSGYTKVT
+13 R
-27 QSTEVRLLDINTS
+27 EVRLLDTNTS

-63 LDAGADSVEVTVFEG
+63 LDAGADSIEVTIFEG

-85 ADNGSGM
+85 ADNGCGM
-92 TGQNAR
+92 TEQNAR
-98 MALKRHATS
+98 MALQRHATS
-107 KIREVDDLRC
+107 KIREVDDLRSL
-117 IHTLGFRGEALPSI
+117 HTLGFRGEALPSI
-131 ASVSKFELLTRP
+131 ASVSRFELLTRP
-143 QQEEMATSIKVN
+143 QQEELATSIKVN
-155 GGEEEECLQT
+155 GGEEEECIQT
-165 GGPPGTTVI
+165 GGPAGTAVI

-188 MKTVSTEGRYI
+188 LKTVSTEGRYI
-199 TEMLTRIALS
+199 TEMLTRIALA
-209 RPDVRFKLIS
+209 RPDVRFKLTS

-232 LKDTIAA
+232 LKDTITA

-251 VNLDGVFAGIS
+251 VKLDGVFAGILVQ
-262 ITGFIGKPTLLKGT
+262 GFIGKPTLLKGT

-281 ILVNGRIIN
+281 ILVNGRSIS

-312 FAVLDIRVDPATID
+312 FAVLDIQVDPATID

-342 SIYKAVFRALADALT
+342 AIYKAVFRALTDALT
-357 KPMRAEKDNGLQE
+357 KPMHAEQEKSLQE
-370 KDRQALASVLERA
+370 QNRQALAAVLERA
-383 ENEYGRTGQE
+383 ENENDSAAGQE
-393 TVERSR
+393 TGAVRNEP
-399 SSADEQNIF
+399 AGQQTIF
-408 GAGTDAGRLGHLNR
+408 GEIADTGRQGHLNR
-422 DFGEGKSFSNDS
+422 DFGEDINRYAHYENRETHFGNHRQSGAAFSH
-434 GPAGSGYG
+434 P
-442 KNRLNGGS
+442 R
-450 SRFDQEIWKR
+450 QEIWKR
-460 PEKVYG
+460 PDKAYG
-466 EEAPKEPAY
+466 EESPKEPVY
-475 SLGEARQMIREQAPF
+475 SLGETRQLLQDQAPL
-490 QTENTVKMQLAGQE
+490 QTDNTVAMQLAGE
-504 TLESIWP
+504 DTLETIWP
-511 VGQVD
+511 IGQVD

-541 YDRLVLTHNE
+541 YDRLVLTHND
-551 IPAQQLLIPLYITL
+551 IPAQQLLIPLYVTL
-565 LPEDVELLERY
+565 QPEDVELLEQH
-576 HDEFYK
+576 HDAFYK
-582 LGVDITTAGEN
+582 LGVDIITAGEN

-604 KNEDAEEFI
+604 RNEDAEDFI

-619 LREHRTPEA
+619 LRDHRTPEA

-646 AGEVLNMRQMRQLIV
+646 AGEVLNMRQMRQLII

-696 DLPGKKDVPYD
+696 DLPGKNVPYD

>member
-1 MIRLE
+1 MIQ
-6 DDKEMSE
+6 E
-13 RVMTDKNSGYTKVT
+13 R
-27 QSTEVRLLDINTS
+27 EVRLLDTNTS

-63 LDAGADSVEVTVFEG
+63 LDAGADSIEVTIFEG

-85 ADNGSGM
+85 ADNGCGM
-92 TGQNAR
+92 TEQNAR
-98 MALKRHATS
+98 MALQRHATS
-107 KIREVDDLRC
+107 KIREVDDLRSL
-117 IHTLGFRGEALPSI
+117 HTLGFRGEAVPSI
-131 ASVSKFELLTRP
+131 ASVSRFELLTRP
-143 QQEEMATSIKVN
+143 QQEELATSIKVN
-155 GGEEEECLQT
+155 GGEEVECIQT
-165 GGPPGTTVI
+165 GGPAGTTVI

-188 MKTVSTEGRYI
+188 LKTVSTEGRYI
-199 TEMLTRIALS
+199 TEMLTRIALA
-209 RPDVRFKLIS
+209 RPDVRFKLTS

-232 LKDTIAA
+232 LKDTITA
-239 LYGKKVSEDLLP
+239 LYGKKVSDDLLP
-251 VNLDGVFAGIS
+251 VKLDGVFAGILVQ
-262 ITGFIGKPTLLKGT
+262 GFIGKPTLLKGT

-281 ILVNGRIIN
+281 ILVNGRSIS

-312 FAVLDIRVDPATID
+312 FAVLDIQVDPATID

-342 SIYKAVFRALADALT
+342 AIYKAVFRALTDALT
-357 KPMRAEKDNGLQE
+357 KPIHAEQEKSLQE
-370 KDRQALASVLERA
+370 QNRQALAAVLERVEKGNDSA
-383 ENEYGRTGQE
+383 TGQGTGLVRNE
-393 TVERSR
+393 PAGQQT
-399 SSADEQNIF
+399 IF
-408 GAGTDAGRLGHLNR
+408 GEIADTGRQGHLNR
-422 DFGEGKSFSNDS
+422 DFGEDTNRYGNYENRETLSGNHRQSGTAFSH
-434 GPAGSGYG
+434 P
-442 KNRLNGGS
+442 RL
-450 SRFDQEIWKR
+450 EIWKR
-460 PEKVYG
+460 PDKAYG
-466 EEAPKEPAY
+466 EESPKEPVY
-475 SLGEARQMIREQAPF
+475 SLGETRQLLQDQAPL
-490 QTENTVKMQLAGQE
+490 QTDNTVAMQLAGE
-504 TLESIWP
+504 DTLETIWP
-511 VGQVD
+511 IGQVD

-541 YDRLVLTHNE
+541 YDRLVLTHND
-551 IPAQQLLIPLYITL
+551 IPAQQLLIPLYVTL
-565 LPEDVELLERY
+565 QPDEVELLEQH
-576 HDEFYK
+576 HDAFYK

-604 KNEDAEEFI
+604 RNEDAEDFI

-619 LREHRTPEA
+619 LRDHRTPEA
-628 SELRQDVLH
+628 SELRQDMLH

-646 AGEVLNMRQMRQLIV
+646 AGEVLNMRQMRQLII

-696 DLPGKKDVPYD
+696 DLPGKNVPYD

>member
-1 MIRLE
+1 MLQ
-6 DDKEMSE
+6 E
-13 RVMTDKNSGYTKVT
+13 R
-27 QSTEVRLLDINTS
+27 EVRLLDTNTS

-63 LDAGADSVEVTVFEG
+63 LDAGADSIEVTIFEG

-85 ADNGSGM
+85 ADNGCGM
-92 TGQNAR
+92 TEQNAR
-98 MALKRHATS
+98 MALQRHATS
-107 KIREVDDLRC
+107 KIREVDDLRSL
-117 IHTLGFRGEALPSI
+117 HTLGFRGEALPSI
-131 ASVSKFELLTRP
+131 ASVSRFELLTRP
-143 QQEEMATSIKVN
+143 QQEELATSIKVN
-155 GGEEEECLQT
+155 GGEEEECIQT
-165 GGPPGTTVI
+165 GGPAGTTVI

-188 MKTVSTEGRYI
+188 LKTVSTEGRYI
-199 TEMLTRIALS
+199 TEMLTRIALA
-209 RPDVRFKLIS
+209 RPDVRFKLTS

-232 LKDTIAA
+232 LKDTITA

-251 VNLDGVFAGIS
+251 VKLDGVFAGILVQ
-262 ITGFIGKPTLLKGT
+262 GFIGKPTLLKGT

-281 ILVNGRIIN
+281 ILVNGRSIS

-312 FAVLDIRVDPATID
+312 FAVLDIQVDPATID

-342 SIYKAVFRALADALT
+342 AIYKAVFRALTDALT
-357 KPMRAEKDNGLQE
+357 KPMHAEQEKSLQE
-370 KDRQALASVLERA
+370 QNRQALAAVLERA
-383 ENEYGRTGQE
+383 ENENDSAAGQE
-393 TVERSR
+393 TGAVRNEP
-399 SSADEQNIF
+399 AGQQTIF
-408 GAGTDAGRLGHLNR
+408 GEIADTGRQGHLNR
-422 DFGEGKSFSNDS
+422 DFGEDINRYGHYENRETHFGNHRQSGAAFSH
-434 GPAGSGYG
+434 P
-442 KNRLNGGS
+442 R
-450 SRFDQEIWKR
+450 QEIWKR
-460 PEKVYG
+460 PDKAYG
-466 EEAPKEPAY
+466 EESPKEPVY
-475 SLGEARQMIREQAPF
+475 SLGETRQLLQDQAPL
-490 QTENTVKMQLAGQE
+490 QTDNTVAMQLAGE
-504 TLESIWP
+504 DTLETIWP
-511 VGQVD
+511 IGQVD

-541 YDRLVLTHNE
+541 YDRLVLTHND
-551 IPAQQLLIPLYITL
+551 IPAQQLLIPLYVTL
-565 LPEDVELLERY
+565 QPEDVELLEQH
-576 HDEFYK
+576 HDAFYK

-604 KNEDAEEFI
+604 RNEDAEDFI

-619 LREHRTPEA
+619 LRDHRTPEA

-646 AGEVLNMRQMRQLIV
+646 AGEVLNMRQMRQLII

-696 DLPGKKDVPYD
+696 DLPGKNVPYD

>member
-1 MIRLE
+1 MLQ
-6 DDKEMSE
+6 E
-13 RVMTDKNSGYTKVT
+13 R
-27 QSTEVRLLDINTS
+27 EVRLLDTNTS

-63 LDAGADSVEVTVFEG
+63 LDAGADSIEVTIFEG

-85 ADNGSGM
+85 ADNGCGM
-92 TGQNAR
+92 TEQNAR
-98 MALKRHATS
+98 MALQRHATS
-107 KIREVDDLRC
+107 KIREVDDLRSL
-117 IHTLGFRGEALPSI
+117 HTLGFRGEALPSI
-131 ASVSKFELLTRP
+131 ASVSRFELLTRP
-143 QQEEMATSIKVN
+143 QQEELATSIKVN
-155 GGEEEECLQT
+155 GGEEEECIQT
-165 GGPPGTTVI
+165 GGPAGTTVI

-188 MKTVSTEGRYI
+188 LKTVSTEGRYI
-199 TEMLTRIALS
+199 TEMLTRIALA
-209 RPDVRFKLIS
+209 RPDVRFKLTS

-232 LKDTIAA
+232 LKDTITA

-251 VNLDGVFAGIS
+251 VKLDGVFAGILVQ
-262 ITGFIGKPTLLKGT
+262 GFIGKPTLLKGT

-281 ILVNGRIIN
+281 ILVNGRSIS

-312 FAVLDIRVDPATID
+312 FAVLDIQVDPATID

-342 SIYKAVFRALADALT
+342 AIYKAVFRALTDALT
-357 KPMRAEKDNGLQE
+357 KPMHAEQEKSLQE
-370 KDRQALASVLERA
+370 QNRQALAAVLERA
-383 ENEYGRTGQE
+383 ENENDSAAGQE
-393 TVERSR
+393 TGAVRNEP
-399 SSADEQNIF
+399 AGQQTIF
-408 GAGTDAGRLGHLNR
+408 GEIADTGRQGHLNR
-422 DFGEGKSFSNDS
+422 DFGEDTNRYGNYENRETHFGNHRQSGAAFSH
-434 GPAGSGYG
+434 P
-442 KNRLNGGS
+442 R
-450 SRFDQEIWKR
+450 QEIWKR
-460 PEKVYG
+460 PDKAYG
-466 EEAPKEPAY
+466 EESPKEPVY
-475 SLGEARQMIREQAPF
+475 SLGETRQLLQDQAPL
-490 QTENTVKMQLAGQE
+490 QTDNTVAMQLAGE
-504 TLESIWP
+504 DTLETIWP
-511 VGQVD
+511 IGQVD

-541 YDRLVLTHNE
+541 YDRLVLTHND
-551 IPAQQLLIPLYITL
+551 IPAQQLLIPLYVTL
-565 LPEDVELLERY
+565 QPEDVELLEQH
-576 HDEFYK
+576 HDAFYK

-604 KNEDAEEFI
+604 RNEDAEDFI

-619 LREHRTPEA
+619 LRDHRTPEA

-646 AGEVLNMRQMRQLIV
+646 AGEVLNMRQMRQLII

-696 DLPGKKDVPYD
+696 DLPGKNVPYD

>member
-1 MIRLE
+1 MIQE
-6 DDKEMSE
+6 A
-13 RVMTDKNSGYTKVT
+13 
-27 QSTEVRLLDINTS
+27 EVRLLDTNTS

-63 LDAGADSVEVTVFEG
+63 LDAGADSIEVTVFEG

-85 ADNGSGM
+85 ADNGCGM
-92 TGQNAR
+92 TEQNAR

-107 KIREVDDLRC
+107 KIREVDDLRRL
-117 IHTLGFRGEALPSI
+117 HTLGFRGEALPSI
-131 ASVSKFELLTRP
+131 ASVSRFELLSRP
-143 QQEEMATSIKVN
+143 QKEELATSIKVN
-155 GGEEEECLQT
+155 GGEEEECIQT
-165 GGPPGTTVI
+165 GGPAGTTVI

-188 MKTVSTEGRYI
+188 LKTVSTEGRYI
-199 TEMLTRIALS
+199 TEMLTRIALA
-209 RPDVRFKLIS
+209 RPDVRFKLTS

-232 LKDTIAA
+232 LKDTITA

-251 VNLDGVFAGIS
+251 VKLDGVFGGIS
-262 ITGFIGKPTLLKGT
+262 VTGFIGKPTLLKGT

-281 ILVNGRIIN
+281 ILVNGRSIS

-312 FAVLDIRVDPATID
+312 FAVLDIQVDPATID
-326 VNVHPQKS
+326 VNVHPQKN

-342 SIYKAVFRALADALT
+342 AIYKTVFRALTDALT
-357 KPMRAEKDNGLQE
+357 KPMHAEKENSLKEQNR
-370 KDRQALASVLERA
+370 KALAAVLDRVEKGQDSA
-383 ENEYGRTGQE
+383 GEVTVGGQGSQLAKGTTFGAGPDTGLHSQLLP
-393 TVERSR
+393 
-399 SSADEQNIF
+399 DQQNIF
-408 GAGTDAGRLGHLNR
+408 GDVTDKGRQGHLNR
-422 DFGEGKSFSNDS
+422 DFGEDRNSNNSSGNVYGNYRPSGEGFSR
-434 GPAGSGYG
+434 PH
-442 KNRLNGGS
+442 
-450 SRFDQEIWKR
+450 QEVWKH
-460 PEKVYG
+460 PDKDYG
-466 EEAPKEPAY
+466 EEAPKEPVY
-475 SLGEARQMIREQAPF
+475 SLGETRQLIREQAPL
-490 QTENTVKMQLAGQE
+490 QTENAVAMQLPGQD
-504 TLESIWP
+504 TLETIWP
-511 VGQVD
+511 IGQVD

-541 YDRLVLTHNE
+541 YDRLVLTHND

-565 LPEDVELLERY
+565 LPEEVELLELH
-576 HDEFYK
+576 HDAFYK

-604 KNEDAEEFI
+604 RNEDAEDFI

-619 LREHRTPEA
+619 LRDHRTPEA

-646 AGEVLNMRQMRQLIV
+646 AGEVLNMRQMRQLII

-696 DLPGKKDVPYD
+696 DLPGKNEVPHD
-707 R
+707 K

>member
-1 MIRLE
+1 MIQ
-6 DDKEMSE
+6 EM
-13 RVMTDKNSGYTKVT
+13 
-27 QSTEVRLLDINTS
+27 EVRLLDTNTS

-63 LDAGADSVEVTVFEG
+63 LDAGADNIEVTIFEG

-85 ADNGSGM
+85 ADNGCGM
-92 TGQNAR
+92 TEQNAR

-117 IHTLGFRGEALPSI
+117 LHTLGFRGEALPSI
-131 ASVSKFELLTRP
+131 ASVSRFELLTRP
-143 QQEEMATSIKVN
+143 QKEEMATSIKVS
-155 GGEEEECLQT
+155 GGEEEECIQT
-165 GGPPGTTVI
+165 GGPAGTTVI

-188 MKTVSTEGRYI
+188 LKTVSTEGRYI
-199 TEMLTRIALS
+199 TELMTRIALA
-209 RPDVRFKLIS
+209 RPDVRFKLTS
-219 NDKEVLVT
+219 NEKEVLVT
-227 PGLGN
+227 PGLGI
-232 LKDTIAA
+232 LKDTITA
-239 LYGKKVSEDLLP
+239 LYGKKVSEDLLS
-251 VNLDGVFAGIS
+251 VKLDGVFAGIS

-281 ILVNGRIIN
+281 ILVNGRSIN

-312 FAVLDIRVDPATID
+312 FAVLDVQVDPATID

-342 SIYKAVFRALADALT
+342 AIYKAVFRALTDALT
-357 KPMRAEKDNGLQE
+357 KPMHAEQENTLQA
-370 KDRQALASVLERA
+370 KNRQALAAVLERA
-383 ENEYGRTGQE
+383 EQGSAASEHNEAVRQSGQLQNCRPDGGIRSQFSVGQQDMFGGVAESGRQ
-393 TVERSR
+393 
-399 SSADEQNIF
+399 
-408 GAGTDAGRLGHLNR
+408 GHLNR
-422 DFGEGKSFSNDS
+422 DFGEDRSYANHSETQGK
-434 GPAGSGYG
+434 GYG
-442 KNRLNGGS
+442 NSCS
-450 SRFDQEIWKR
+450 SGNPFHTHQEIWKR
-460 PEKVYG
+460 PDKVYG
-466 EEAPKEPAY
+466 EDALKEPVY
-475 SLGEARQMIREQAPF
+475 SLGETRQLIREQAPL
-490 QTENTVKMQLAGQE
+490 QTENTVTMQLTGQDALE
-504 TLESIWP
+504 TIWP
-511 VGQVD
+511 IGQVD

-541 YDRLVLTHNE
+541 YDRLVLTHND

-565 LPEDVELLERY
+565 QPEEVELLEQH
-576 HDEFYK
+576 HDAFYK

-604 KNEDAEEFI
+604 RNEDAEDFI

-619 LREHRTPEA
+619 LRDHRTPEA

-646 AGEVLNMRQMRQLIV
+646 AGEVLNMRQMRQLII

-696 DLPGKKDVPYD
+696 NLPGKNEVPYD
-707 R
+707 K

>member
-1 MIRLE
+1 MIQE
-6 DDKEMSE
+6 A
-13 RVMTDKNSGYTKVT
+13 
-27 QSTEVRLLDINTS
+27 EVRLLDTNTS

-63 LDAGADSVEVTVFEG
+63 LDAGADSIEVTVFEG

-85 ADNGSGM
+85 ADNGCGM
-92 TGQNAR
+92 TEQNAR

-107 KIREVDDLRC
+107 KIREVDDLRRL
-117 IHTLGFRGEALPSI
+117 HTLGFRGEALPSI
-131 ASVSKFELLTRP
+131 ASVSRFELLSRP
-143 QQEEMATSIKVN
+143 QKEELATSIKVN
-155 GGEEEECLQT
+155 GGEEEECIQT
-165 GGPPGTTVI
+165 GGPAGTTVI

-188 MKTVSTEGRYI
+188 LKTVSTEGRYI
-199 TEMLTRIALS
+199 TEMLTRIALA
-209 RPDVRFKLIS
+209 RPDVRFKLTS

-232 LKDTIAA
+232 LKDTITA

-251 VNLDGVFAGIS
+251 VKLDGVFGGIS
-262 ITGFIGKPTLLKGT
+262 VTGFIGKPTLLKGT

-281 ILVNGRIIN
+281 ILVNGRSIS

-312 FAVLDIRVDPATID
+312 FAVLDIQVDPATID
-326 VNVHPQKS
+326 VNVHPQKN

-342 SIYKAVFRALADALT
+342 AIYKTVFRALTDALT
-357 KPMRAEKDNGLQE
+357 KPMHAEKENSLKEQNR
-370 KDRQALASVLERA
+370 KALAAVLDRVEKGQDSA
-383 ENEYGRTGQE
+383 GEVTVGGQGSQLAKGTTFGAGPDTGLHSQLLP
-393 TVERSR
+393 
-399 SSADEQNIF
+399 DQQNIF
-408 GAGTDAGRLGHLNR
+408 GDVTDKGRQGHLNR
-422 DFGEGKSFSNDS
+422 DFGEDRNSNNSSGNVYGNYRPSGEGFSR
-434 GPAGSGYG
+434 PH
-442 KNRLNGGS
+442 
-450 SRFDQEIWKR
+450 QEIWKH
-460 PEKVYG
+460 PDKDYG
-466 EEAPKEPAY
+466 EEAPKEPVY
-475 SLGEARQMIREQAPF
+475 SLGETRQLIREQAPL
-490 QTENTVKMQLAGQE
+490 QTENAVAMQLPGQD
-504 TLESIWP
+504 TLETIWP
-511 VGQVD
+511 IGQVD

-541 YDRLVLTHNE
+541 YDRLVLTHND

-565 LPEDVELLERY
+565 LPEEVELLELH
-576 HDEFYK
+576 HDAFYK

-604 KNEDAEEFI
+604 RNEDAEDFI

-619 LREHRTPEA
+619 LRDHRTPEA

-646 AGEVLNMRQMRQLIV
+646 AGEVLNMRQMRQLII

-696 DLPGKKDVPYD
+696 DLPGKNEVPHD
-707 R
+707 K

>member
-1 MIRLE
+1 MIQE
-6 DDKEMSE
+6 A
-13 RVMTDKNSGYTKVT
+13 
-27 QSTEVRLLDINTS
+27 EVRLLDTNTS

-63 LDAGADSVEVTVFEG
+63 LDAGADSIEVTVFEG

-85 ADNGSGM
+85 DDNGCGM
-92 TGQNAR
+92 TEQNAR

-107 KIREVDDLRC
+107 KIREVDDLRRL
-117 IHTLGFRGEALPSI
+117 HTLGFRGEALPSI
-131 ASVSKFELLTRP
+131 ASVSRFELLSRP
-143 QQEEMATSIKVN
+143 QKEELATSIKVN
-155 GGEEEECLQT
+155 GGEEEECIQP
-165 GGPPGTTVI
+165 GGPAGTTVI

-188 MKTVSTEGRYI
+188 LKTVSTEGRYI
-199 TEMLTRIALS
+199 TEMLTRIALA
-209 RPDVRFKLIS
+209 RPDVRFKLTS

-232 LKDTIAA
+232 LKDTITA

-251 VNLDGVFAGIS
+251 VKLDGVFGGIS
-262 ITGFIGKPTLLKGT
+262 VTGFIGKPTLLKGT

-281 ILVNGRIIN
+281 ILVNGRSIS

-312 FAVLDIRVDPATID
+312 FAVLDIQVDPATID
-326 VNVHPQKS
+326 VNVHPQKN

-342 SIYKAVFRALADALT
+342 AIYKTVFRALTDALT
-357 KPMRAEKDNGLQE
+357 KPMHAEKENSLKEQNR
-370 KDRQALASVLERA
+370 KALAAVLDRVEKGQDSA
-383 ENEYGRTGQE
+383 GEVTVGGQGSQLAKGTTFGAGPDTGLHSQLLP
-393 TVERSR
+393 
-399 SSADEQNIF
+399 DQQNIF
-408 GAGTDAGRLGHLNR
+408 GDVTDKGRQGHLNR
-422 DFGEGKSFSNDS
+422 DFGEDRNSNNSSGNVYGNYRPSGEGFSR
-434 GPAGSGYG
+434 PH
-442 KNRLNGGS
+442 
-450 SRFDQEIWKR
+450 QEIWKH
-460 PEKVYG
+460 PDKDYG
-466 EEAPKEPAY
+466 EEAPKEPVY
-475 SLGEARQMIREQAPF
+475 SLGETRQLIREQAPL
-490 QTENTVKMQLAGQE
+490 QTENAVAMQLPGQD
-504 TLESIWP
+504 TLETIWP
-511 VGQVD
+511 IGQVD

-541 YDRLVLTHNE
+541 YDRLVLTHND

-565 LPEDVELLERY
+565 LPEEVELLELH
-576 HDEFYK
+576 HDAFYK

-604 KNEDAEEFI
+604 RNEDAEDFI

-619 LREHRTPEA
+619 LRDHRTPEA

-646 AGEVLNMRQMRQLIV
+646 AGEVLNMRQMRQLII

-696 DLPGKKDVPYD
+696 DLPGKNEVPHD
-707 R
+707 K

>member
-1 MIRLE
+1 MLQ
-6 DDKEMSE
+6 E
-13 RVMTDKNSGYTKVT
+13 R
-27 QSTEVRLLDINTS
+27 EVRLLDTNTS

-63 LDAGADSVEVTVFEG
+63 LDAGADSIEVTIFEG

-85 ADNGSGM
+85 ADNGCGM
-92 TGQNAR
+92 TEQNAR
-98 MALKRHATS
+98 MALQRHATS
-107 KIREVDDLRC
+107 KIREVDDLRSL
-117 IHTLGFRGEALPSI
+117 HTLGFRGEALPSI
-131 ASVSKFELLTRP
+131 ASVSRFELLTRP
-143 QQEEMATSIKVN
+143 QQEELATSIKVN
-155 GGEEEECLQT
+155 GGEEEECIQT
-165 GGPPGTTVI
+165 GGPAGTTVI

-188 MKTVSTEGRYI
+188 LKTVSTEGRYI
-199 TEMLTRIALS
+199 TEMLTRIALA
-209 RPDVRFKLIS
+209 RPDVRFKLTS

-232 LKDTIAA
+232 LKDTITA

-251 VNLDGVFAGIS
+251 VKLDGVFAGILVQ
-262 ITGFIGKPTLLKGT
+262 GFIG
-276 RGWQT
+276 
-281 ILVNGRIIN
+281 NGRSIS

-312 FAVLDIRVDPATID
+312 FAVLDIQVDPVTID

-342 SIYKAVFRALADALT
+342 AIYKAVFRALTDALT
-357 KPMRAEKDNGLQE
+357 KPMHAEQEKSLQE
-370 KDRQALASVLERA
+370 QNRQALAAVLERA
-383 ENEYGRTGQE
+383 ENENDSAAGQE
-393 TVERSR
+393 TGAVRNEP
-399 SSADEQNIF
+399 AGQQTIF
-408 GAGTDAGRLGHLNR
+408 GEIADTGRQGHLNR
-422 DFGEGKSFSNDS
+422 DFGEDINRYGHYENRETHFGNHRQSGAAFSH
-434 GPAGSGYG
+434 P
-442 KNRLNGGS
+442 R
-450 SRFDQEIWKR
+450 QEIWKR
-460 PEKVYG
+460 PDKAYG
-466 EEAPKEPAY
+466 EESPKEPVY
-475 SLGEARQMIREQAPF
+475 SLGETRQLLQDQAPL
-490 QTENTVKMQLAGQE
+490 QTDNTVAMQLAGE
-504 TLESIWP
+504 DTLETIWP
-511 VGQVD
+511 IGQVD

-541 YDRLVLTHNE
+541 YDRLVLTHNN
-551 IPAQQLLIPLYITL
+551 IPAQQLLIPLYVTL
-565 LPEDVELLERY
+565 QPEDVELLEQH
-576 HDEFYK
+576 HDAFYK

-604 KNEDAEEFI
+604 RNEDAEDFI

-619 LREHRTPEA
+619 LRDHRTPEA

-646 AGEVLNMRQMRQLIV
+646 AGEVLNMRQMRQLII

-696 DLPGKKDVPYD
+696 DLPGKNVPYD

>member
-1 MIRLE
+1 MLQ
-6 DDKEMSE
+6 E
-13 RVMTDKNSGYTKVT
+13 R
-27 QSTEVRLLDINTS
+27 EVRLLDTNTS

-63 LDAGADSVEVTVFEG
+63 LDAGADSIEVTIFEG

-85 ADNGSGM
+85 ADNGCGM
-92 TGQNAR
+92 TEQNAR
-98 MALKRHATS
+98 MALQRHATS
-107 KIREVDDLRC
+107 KIREVDDLRSL
-117 IHTLGFRGEALPSI
+117 HTLGFRGEALPSI
-131 ASVSKFELLTRP
+131 ASVSRFELLTRP
-143 QQEEMATSIKVN
+143 QQEELATSIKVN
-155 GGEEEECLQT
+155 GGEEEECIQT
-165 GGPPGTTVI
+165 GGPAGTTVI

-188 MKTVSTEGRYI
+188 LKTVSTEGRYI
-199 TEMLTRIALS
+199 TEMLTRIALA
-209 RPDVRFKLIS
+209 RPDVRFKLTS

-232 LKDTIAA
+232 LKDTITA

-251 VNLDGVFAGIS
+251 VKLDGVFAGILVQ
-262 ITGFIGKPTLLKGT
+262 GFIGKPTLLKGT

-281 ILVNGRIIN
+281 ILVNGRSIS

-312 FAVLDIRVDPATID
+312 FAVLDIQVDPATID

-342 SIYKAVFRALADALT
+342 AIYKAVFRALTDALT
-357 KPMRAEKDNGLQE
+357 KPMHAEQEKSLQE
-370 KDRQALASVLERA
+370 QNRQALAAVLERA
-383 ENEYGRTGQE
+383 EKGNDSATGQGTGLVRNE
-393 TVERSR
+393 PAGQQT
-399 SSADEQNIF
+399 IF
-408 GAGTDAGRLGHLNR
+408 GEIADTGRQGHLNR
-422 DFGEGKSFSNDS
+422 DFGEDINRYGHYENRETHFGNHRQSGAAFSH
-434 GPAGSGYG
+434 P
-442 KNRLNGGS
+442 R
-450 SRFDQEIWKR
+450 QEIWKR
-460 PEKVYG
+460 PDKAYG
-466 EEAPKEPAY
+466 EESPKEPVY
-475 SLGEARQMIREQAPF
+475 SLGETRQLLQDQAPL
-490 QTENTVKMQLAGQE
+490 QTDNTVAMQLAGE
-504 TLESIWP
+504 DTLETIWP
-511 VGQVD
+511 IGQVD

-541 YDRLVLTHNE
+541 YDRLVLTHND
-551 IPAQQLLIPLYITL
+551 IPAQQLLIPLYVTL
-565 LPEDVELLERY
+565 QPEDVELLEQH
-576 HDEFYK
+576 HDAFYK

-604 KNEDAEEFI
+604 RNEDAEDFI

-619 LREHRTPEA
+619 LRDHRTPEA

-646 AGEVLNMRQMRQLIV
+646 AGEVLNMRQMRQLII

-696 DLPGKKDVPYD
+696 DLPGKNVPYD

>member
-1 MIRLE
+1 MLQ
-6 DDKEMSE
+6 E
-13 RVMTDKNSGYTKVT
+13 R
-27 QSTEVRLLDINTS
+27 EVRLLDTNTS

-63 LDAGADSVEVTVFEG
+63 LDAGADSIEVTIFEG

-85 ADNGSGM
+85 ADNGCGM
-92 TGQNAR
+92 TEQNAR
-98 MALKRHATS
+98 MALQRHATS
-107 KIREVDDLRC
+107 KIREVDDLRSL
-117 IHTLGFRGEALPSI
+117 HTLGFRGEALPSI
-131 ASVSKFELLTRP
+131 ASVSRFELLTRP
-143 QQEEMATSIKVN
+143 QQEELATSIKVN
-155 GGEEEECLQT
+155 GGEEEECIQT
-165 GGPPGTTVI
+165 GGPAGTTVI

-188 MKTVSTEGRYI
+188 LKTVSTEGRYI
-199 TEMLTRIALS
+199 TEMLTRIALA
-209 RPDVRFKLIS
+209 RPDVRFKLTS

-232 LKDTIAA
+232 LKDTITA

-251 VNLDGVFAGIS
+251 VKLDGVFAGILVQ
-262 ITGFIGKPTLLKGT
+262 GFIGKPTLLKGT

-281 ILVNGRIIN
+281 ILVNGRSIS

-312 FAVLDIRVDPATID
+312 FAVLDIQVDPATID

-342 SIYKAVFRALADALT
+342 AIYKAVFRALTDALT
-357 KPMRAEKDNGLQE
+357 KPMHAEQEKSLQE
-370 KDRQALASVLERA
+370 QNRQALAAVLERA
-383 ENEYGRTGQE
+383 ENENDSAAGQE
-393 TVERSR
+393 TGAVRNEP
-399 SSADEQNIF
+399 AGQQTIF
-408 GAGTDAGRLGHLNR
+408 GEIADTGRQGHLNR
-422 DFGEGKSFSNDS
+422 DFGEDINRYGHYENRETHFGNHRQSGAAFSH
-434 GPAGSGYG
+434 P
-442 KNRLNGGS
+442 R
-450 SRFDQEIWKR
+450 QEVWKR
-460 PEKVYG
+460 PDKAYG
-466 EEAPKEPAY
+466 EESPKEPVY
-475 SLGEARQMIREQAPF
+475 SLGETRQLLQDQAPL
-490 QTENTVKMQLAGQE
+490 QTDNTVAMQLAGE
-504 TLESIWP
+504 DTLETIWP
-511 VGQVD
+511 IGQVD

-541 YDRLVLTHNE
+541 YDRLVLTHND
-551 IPAQQLLIPLYITL
+551 IPAQQLLIPLYVTL
-565 LPEDVELLERY
+565 QPEDVELLEQH
-576 HDEFYK
+576 HDAFYK

-604 KNEDAEEFI
+604 RNEDAEDFI

-619 LREHRTPEA
+619 LRDHRTPEA

-646 AGEVLNMRQMRQLIV
+646 AGEVLNMRQMRQLII

-696 DLPGKKDVPYD
+696 DLPGKNVPYD

>member
-1 MIRLE
+1 
-6 DDKEMSE
+6 
-13 RVMTDKNSGYTKVT
+13 MT
-27 QSTEVRLLDINTS
+27 E
-40 NQIAAGEVV
+40 
-49 EKPAS
+49 
-54 VVKELVENA
+54 
-63 LDAGADSVEVTVFEG
+63 
-78 GTEYIRV
+78 
-85 ADNGSGM
+85 
-92 TGQNAR
+92 QNAR
-98 MALKRHATS
+98 MALQRHATS
-107 KIREVDDLRC
+107 KIREVDDLRSL
-117 IHTLGFRGEALPSI
+117 HTLGFRGEALPSI
-131 ASVSKFELLTRP
+131 ASVSRFELLTRP
-143 QQEEMATSIKVN
+143 QQEELATSIKVN
-155 GGEEEECLQT
+155 GGEEEECIQT
-165 GGPPGTTVI
+165 GGPAGTTVI

-188 MKTVSTEGRYI
+188 LKTVSTEGRYI
-199 TEMLTRIALS
+199 TEMLTRIALA
-209 RPDVRFKLIS
+209 RPDVRFKLTS

-232 LKDTIAA
+232 LKDTITA

-251 VNLDGVFAGIS
+251 VKLDGVFAGILVQ
-262 ITGFIGKPTLLKGT
+262 GFIGKPTLLKGT

-281 ILVNGRIIN
+281 ILVNGRSIS

-312 FAVLDIRVDPATID
+312 FAVLDIQVDPATID

-342 SIYKAVFRALADALT
+342 AIYKAVFRALTDALT
-357 KPMRAEKDNGLQE
+357 KPMHAEQEKSLQE
-370 KDRQALASVLERA
+370 QNRQALAAVLERA
-383 ENEYGRTGQE
+383 ENENDSAAGQE
-393 TVERSR
+393 TGAVRNEP
-399 SSADEQNIF
+399 AGQQTIF
-408 GAGTDAGRLGHLNR
+408 GEIADTGRQGHLNR
-422 DFGEGKSFSNDS
+422 DFGEDINRYGHYENRETHFGNHRQSGAAFSH
-434 GPAGSGYG
+434 P
-442 KNRLNGGS
+442 R
-450 SRFDQEIWKR
+450 QEIWKR
-460 PEKVYG
+460 PDKAYG
-466 EEAPKEPAY
+466 EESPKEPVY
-475 SLGEARQMIREQAPF
+475 SLGETRQLLQDQAPL
-490 QTENTVKMQLAGQE
+490 QTDNTVAMQLAGE
-504 TLESIWP
+504 DTLETIWP
-511 VGQVD
+511 IGQVD

-541 YDRLVLTHNE
+541 YDRLVLTHND
-551 IPAQQLLIPLYITL
+551 IPAQQLLIPLYVTL
-565 LPEDVELLERY
+565 QPEDVELLEQH
-576 HDEFYK
+576 HDAFYK

-604 KNEDAEEFI
+604 RNEDAEDFI

-619 LREHRTPEA
+619 LRDHRTPEA

-646 AGEVLNMRQMRQLIV
+646 AGEVLNMRQMRQLII

-696 DLPGKKDVPYD
+696 DLPGKNVPYD

>member
-1 MIRLE
+1 MLQ
-6 DDKEMSE
+6 E
-13 RVMTDKNSGYTKVT
+13 R
-27 QSTEVRLLDINTS
+27 EVRLLDTNTS

-63 LDAGADSVEVTVFEG
+63 LDAGADSIEVTIFEG

-85 ADNGSGM
+85 ADNGCGM
-92 TGQNAR
+92 TEQNAR
-98 MALKRHATS
+98 MALQRHATS
-107 KIREVDDLRC
+107 KIREVDDLRSL
-117 IHTLGFRGEALPSI
+117 HTLGFRGEALPSI
-131 ASVSKFELLTRP
+131 ASVSRFELLTRP
-143 QQEEMATSIKVN
+143 QQEELATSIKVS
-155 GGEEEECLQT
+155 GGEEEECIQT
-165 GGPPGTTVI
+165 GGPAGTTVI

-188 MKTVSTEGRYI
+188 LKTVSTEGRYV
-199 TEMLTRIALS
+199 TEMLTRIALA
-209 RPDVRFKLIS
+209 RPDVRFKLTS

-232 LKDTIAA
+232 LKDTITA

-251 VNLDGVFAGIS
+251 VRLDGVFAGILVQ
-262 ITGFIGKPTLLKGT
+262 GFIGKPTLLKGT

-281 ILVNGRIIN
+281 ILVNGRSIS

-303 SQIPKRGFA
+303 SQIPKRGFS
-312 FAVLDIRVDPATID
+312 FAVLDIQVDPATID

-342 SIYKAVFRALADALT
+342 AIYKAVFRALTDALT
-357 KPMRAEKDNGLQE
+357 KPMHAEQE
-370 KDRQALASVLERA
+370 KSLKEQNRQALAAVLERA
-383 ENEYGRTGQE
+383 ERGNDSATGQE
-393 TVERSR
+393 TGAVRNEP
-399 SSADEQNIF
+399 AGQQTIF
-408 GAGTDAGRLGHLNR
+408 GEIADTGRQGHLNR
-422 DFGEGKSFSNDS
+422 DFGEDINRYGHYENRETHFGNHRQSGAAFSH
-434 GPAGSGYG
+434 P
-442 KNRLNGGS
+442 R
-450 SRFDQEIWKR
+450 QEIWKR
-460 PEKVYG
+460 PDKAYG
-466 EEAPKEPAY
+466 EESPKEPVY
-475 SLGEARQMIREQAPF
+475 SLGETRQLLQDQAPL
-490 QTENTVKMQLAGQE
+490 QTDNTVAMQLAGE
-504 TLESIWP
+504 DTLETIWP
-511 VGQVD
+511 IGQVD

-541 YDRLVLTHNE
+541 YDHLVLTHND
-551 IPAQQLLIPLYITL
+551 IPAQQLLIPLYVTL
-565 LPEDVELLERY
+565 QPEDVELLEQH
-576 HDEFYK
+576 HDAFYK

-604 KNEDAEEFI
+604 RNEDAEDFI

-619 LREHRTPEA
+619 LRDHRTPEA

-646 AGEVLNMRQMRQLIV
+646 AGEVLNMRQMRQLII

-696 DLPGKKDVPYD
+696 DLPGKNVPYD

>member
-1 MIRLE
+1 MLQ
-6 DDKEMSE
+6 E
-13 RVMTDKNSGYTKVT
+13 R
-27 QSTEVRLLDINTS
+27 EVRLLDTNTS

-63 LDAGADSVEVTVFEG
+63 LDAGADSIEVTIFEG

-85 ADNGSGM
+85 ADNGCGM
-92 TGQNAR
+92 TEQNAR
-98 MALKRHATS
+98 MALQRHATS
-107 KIREVDDLRC
+107 KIREVDDLRSL
-117 IHTLGFRGEALPSI
+117 HTLGFRGEALPSI
-131 ASVSKFELLTRP
+131 ASVSRFELLTRP
-143 QQEEMATSIKVN
+143 QQEELATSIKVN
-155 GGEEEECLQT
+155 GGEEEECIQT
-165 GGPPGTTVI
+165 GGPAGTTVI

-188 MKTVSTEGRYI
+188 LKTVSTEGRYI
-199 TEMLTRIALS
+199 TEMLTRIALA
-209 RPDVRFKLIS
+209 RPDVRFKLTS

-232 LKDTIAA
+232 LKDTITA

-251 VNLDGVFAGIS
+251 VKLDGVFAGILVQ
-262 ITGFIGKPTLLKGT
+262 GFIGKPTLLKGT

-281 ILVNGRIIN
+281 ILVNGRSIS

-312 FAVLDIRVDPATID
+312 FAVLDIQVDPATID

-342 SIYKAVFRALADALT
+342 AIYKAVFRALTDALT
-357 KPMRAEKDNGLQE
+357 KPMHAEQEKSLQE
-370 KDRQALASVLERA
+370 QNRQALAAVLERA
-383 ENEYGRTGQE
+383 ENDSVAGQE
-393 TVERSR
+393 TGAVRNEP
-399 SSADEQNIF
+399 AGQQTIF
-408 GAGTDAGRLGHLNR
+408 GEIADTGRQGHLNR
-422 DFGEGKSFSNDS
+422 DFGEDINRYGHYENRETHFGNHRQSGAAFSH
-434 GPAGSGYG
+434 P
-442 KNRLNGGS
+442 R
-450 SRFDQEIWKR
+450 QEIWKR
-460 PEKVYG
+460 PDKAYG
-466 EEAPKEPAY
+466 EESPKEPVY
-475 SLGEARQMIREQAPF
+475 SLGETRQLLQDQAPL
-490 QTENTVKMQLAGQE
+490 QTDNTVAMQLAGE
-504 TLESIWP
+504 DTLETIWP
-511 VGQVD
+511 IGQVD

-541 YDRLVLTHNE
+541 YDRLVLTHND
-551 IPAQQLLIPLYITL
+551 IPAQQLLIPLYVTL
-565 LPEDVELLERY
+565 QPEDVELLEQH
-576 HDEFYK
+576 HDAFYK

-604 KNEDAEEFI
+604 RNEDAEDFI

-619 LREHRTPEA
+619 LRDHRTPEA

-646 AGEVLNMRQMRQLIV
+646 AGEVLNMRQMRQLII

-696 DLPGKKDVPYD
+696 DLPGKNVPYD

>member
-1 MIRLE
+1 MIQE
-6 DDKEMSE
+6 A
-13 RVMTDKNSGYTKVT
+13 
-27 QSTEVRLLDINTS
+27 EVRLLDTNTS

-63 LDAGADSVEVTVFEG
+63 LDAGADSIDVTIFEG

-85 ADNGSGM
+85 ADNGCGM
-92 TGQNAR
+92 TEQNAR

-107 KIREVDDLRC
+107 KIREVDDLRRLQ
-117 IHTLGFRGEALPSI
+117 TLGFRGEALPSI
-131 ASVSKFELLTRP
+131 ASVSRFELLTRP
-143 QQEEMATSIKVN
+143 QNEELATSIKVN
-155 GGEEEECLQT
+155 GGQEEESIRT
-165 GGPPGTTVI
+165 GGPLGTTII

-188 MKTVSTEGRYI
+188 LKTVSTEGRYI
-199 TEMLTRIALS
+199 TEMLTRIALA
-209 RPDVRFKLIS
+209 RPDVRFKLTS
-219 NDKEVLVT
+219 NDKEVMVT

-232 LKDTIAA
+232 LKDTITA
-239 LYGKKVSEDLLP
+239 LYGKKVSDELLS
-251 VNLDGVFAGIS
+251 VNLDKVFADVTV
-262 ITGFIGKPTLLKGT
+262 TGFIGKPTLLKGT

-281 ILVNGRIIN
+281 ILVNGRSISN
-290 NLMISKAIEHAYQ
+290 VMISKAIEHAYQ

-312 FAVLDIRVDPATID
+312 FAVLDIRVDPAAID

-334 EIKFSDES
+334 EIKFSDEGTV
-342 SIYKAVFRALADALT
+342 YKAVYRALTDALT
-357 KPMRAEKDNGLQE
+357 KPLHAEKENSLQE
-370 KDRQALASVLERA
+370 QNRQALASVLER
-383 ENEYGRTGQE
+383 
-393 TVERSR
+393 VE
-399 SSADEQNIF
+399 
-408 GAGTDAGRLGHLNR
+408 
-422 DFGEGKSFSNDS
+422 K
-434 GPAGSGYG
+434 GSGLPG
-442 KNRLNGGS
+442 QTKVAGQAAVTGAVPTVPKADQQTMFGDH
-450 SRFDQEIWKR
+450 SRNEIWKR
-460 PEKVYG
+460 PDKVYG
-466 EEAPKEPAY
+466 EESPKEPLY
-475 SLGEARQMIREQAPF
+475 SLGETRQMLEEQTPLQTDHAVAF
-490 QTENTVKMQLAGQE
+490 QAAGQSALE
-504 TLESIWP
+504 TIWP
-511 VGQVD
+511 IGQVD

-541 YDRLVLTHNE
+541 YDRLVLTHND

-565 LPEDVELLERY
+565 QPEDVELLEQY

-593 SVRIA
+593 SVRVA

-604 KNEDAEEFI
+604 RNEDAEGFI
-613 REIAQY
+613 KEIAQY

-646 AGEVLNMRQMRQLIV
+646 AGEVLNMRQMRQLII

-696 DLPGKKDVPYD
+696 DLPGKNHVPYD
-707 R
+707 K

>member
-1 MIRLE
+1 MIQ
-6 DDKEMSE
+6 EM
-13 RVMTDKNSGYTKVT
+13 
-27 QSTEVRLLDINTS
+27 EVRLLDTNTS

-63 LDAGADSVEVTVFEG
+63 LDAGADNIEVTIFEG

-85 ADNGSGM
+85 ADNGCGM
-92 TGQNAR
+92 TEQNAR

-107 KIREVDDLRC
+107 KIREVDDLRRL
-117 IHTLGFRGEALPSI
+117 HTLGFRGEALPSI
-131 ASVSKFELLTRP
+131 ASVSRFELLTRP
-143 QQEEMATSIKVN
+143 QQEELATSIKVN
-155 GGEEEECLQT
+155 GGEEEECIQT
-165 GGPPGTTVI
+165 GGPAGTAVI

-188 MKTVSTEGRYI
+188 LKTVSTEGRYI
-199 TEMLTRIALS
+199 TEMLTRIALA
-209 RPDVRFKLIS
+209 RPDVRFKLTS
-219 NDKEVLVT
+219 NEKEVLVT

-232 LKDTIAA
+232 LKDIITA

-251 VNLDGVFAGIS
+251 VKLDGVFAGIS
-262 ITGFIGKPTLLKGT
+262 VTGFIGKPTLLKGT

-281 ILVNGRIIN
+281 ILVNGRSIS

-312 FAVLDIRVDPATID
+312 FAVLDIQVDPATID

-342 SIYKAVFRALADALT
+342 AIYKAVFRALTDALT
-357 KPMRAEKDNGLQE
+357 KPMHAEKENSLKKQN
-370 KDRQALASVLERA
+370 RQALAAVLDRVEKGQDSA
-383 ENEYGRTGQE
+383 GEVTVGGQGSQLAKGTTFGAGPDTGLHSQLMP
-393 TVERSR
+393 
-399 SSADEQNIF
+399 DQQNIF
-408 GAGTDAGRLGHLNR
+408 GDVTDKGRQGHLNR
-422 DFGEGKSFSNDS
+422 DFGEDRNSNN
-434 GPAGSGYG
+434 GSGNVYG
-442 KNRLNGGS
+442 NHRPSGEGF
-450 SRFDQEIWKR
+450 SRPHQEIWKH
-460 PEKVYG
+460 PDKVYG
-466 EEAPKEPAY
+466 EDALKEPVY
-475 SLGEARQMIREQAPF
+475 SLGETRQLIREQAPL
-490 QTENTVKMQLAGQE
+490 QTENTVAMQLAGQD
-504 TLESIWP
+504 TLETIWP
-511 VGQVD
+511 IGQVD

-541 YDRLVLTHNE
+541 YDRLVLTHND

-565 LPEDVELLERY
+565 QPEEVELLEQH
-576 HDEFYK
+576 HDSFYK

-604 KNEDAEEFI
+604 RNEDAEDFI

-619 LREHRTPEA
+619 LRDHRTPEA

-646 AGEVLNMRQMRQLIV
+646 AGEVLNMRQMRQLII

-696 DLPGKKDVPYD
+696 DLPGKNEVPYD
-707 R
+707 K

>member
-1 MIRLE
+1 MLQ
-6 DDKEMSE
+6 E
-13 RVMTDKNSGYTKVT
+13 R
-27 QSTEVRLLDINTS
+27 EVRLLDTNTS

-63 LDAGADSVEVTVFEG
+63 LDAGADSIEVTIFEG

-85 ADNGSGM
+85 ADNGCGM
-92 TGQNAR
+92 TEQNAR
-98 MALKRHATS
+98 MALQRHATS
-107 KIREVDDLRC
+107 KIREVDDLRSL
-117 IHTLGFRGEALPSI
+117 HTLGFRGEALPSI
-131 ASVSKFELLTRP
+131 ASVSRFELLTRP
-143 QQEEMATSIKVN
+143 QQEELATSIKVN
-155 GGEEEECLQT
+155 GGEVEECIQT
-165 GGPPGTTVI
+165 GGPAGTTVI

-188 MKTVSTEGRYI
+188 LKTVSTEGRYI
-199 TEMLTRIALS
+199 TEMLTRIALA
-209 RPDVRFKLIS
+209 RPDVRFKLTS

-232 LKDTIAA
+232 LKDTITA

-251 VNLDGVFAGIS
+251 VKLDGVFAGILVQ
-262 ITGFIGKPTLLKGT
+262 GFIGKPTLLKGT

-281 ILVNGRIIN
+281 ILVNGRSIS

-312 FAVLDIRVDPATID
+312 FAVLDIQVDPATID

-342 SIYKAVFRALADALT
+342 AIYKAVFRALTDALT
-357 KPMRAEKDNGLQE
+357 KPMHAEQEKSLQE
-370 KDRQALASVLERA
+370 QNRQALAAVLERA
-383 ENEYGRTGQE
+383 ENDSAAGQE
-393 TVERSR
+393 TGAVRNEPGG
-399 SSADEQNIF
+399 QQTIF
-408 GAGTDAGRLGHLNR
+408 GEIADTGRQGHLNR
-422 DFGEGKSFSNDS
+422 DFGEDINRYGHYENRETHFGNHRQSGAAFSH
-434 GPAGSGYG
+434 P
-442 KNRLNGGS
+442 R
-450 SRFDQEIWKR
+450 QEIWKR
-460 PEKVYG
+460 PDKAYG
-466 EEAPKEPAY
+466 EESPKEPVY
-475 SLGEARQMIREQAPF
+475 SLGETRQLLQDQAPL
-490 QTENTVKMQLAGQE
+490 QTDNTVAMQLAGE
-504 TLESIWP
+504 DTLETIWP
-511 VGQVD
+511 IGQVD

-541 YDRLVLTHNE
+541 YDRLVLTHND
-551 IPAQQLLIPLYITL
+551 IPAQQLLIPLYVTL
-565 LPEDVELLERY
+565 QPEDVELLEQH
-576 HDEFYK
+576 HDAFYK

-604 KNEDAEEFI
+604 RNEDAEDFI

-619 LREHRTPEA
+619 LRDHRTPEA

-646 AGEVLNMRQMRQLIV
+646 AGEVLNMRQMRQLII

-696 DLPGKKDVPYD
+696 DLPGKNVPYD

>member
-1 MIRLE
+1 MLQ
-6 DDKEMSE
+6 E
-13 RVMTDKNSGYTKVT
+13 R
-27 QSTEVRLLDINTS
+27 EVRLLDTNTS

-63 LDAGADSVEVTVFEG
+63 LDAGADSIEVTIFEG

-85 ADNGSGM
+85 ADNGCGM
-92 TGQNAR
+92 TEQNAR
-98 MALKRHATS
+98 MALQRHATS
-107 KIREVDDLRC
+107 KIREVDDLRSL
-117 IHTLGFRGEALPSI
+117 HTLGFRGEALPSI
-131 ASVSKFELLTRP
+131 ASVSRFELLTRP
-143 QQEEMATSIKVN
+143 QQEELATSIKVN
-155 GGEEEECLQT
+155 GGEEEECIQT
-165 GGPPGTTVI
+165 GGPAGTTVI

-188 MKTVSTEGRYI
+188 LKTVSTEGRYI
-199 TEMLTRIALS
+199 TEMLTRIALA
-209 RPDVRFKLIS
+209 RPDVRFKLTS

-232 LKDTIAA
+232 LKDTITA

-251 VNLDGVFAGIS
+251 VKLDGVFAGILVQ
-262 ITGFIGKPTLLKGT
+262 GFIGKPTLLKGT

-281 ILVNGRIIN
+281 ILVNGRSIS

-312 FAVLDIRVDPATID
+312 FAVLDIQVDPASID

-342 SIYKAVFRALADALT
+342 AIYKAVFRALTDALT
-357 KPMRAEKDNGLQE
+357 KPMHAEQEKSLQE
-370 KDRQALASVLERA
+370 QNRQALAAVLERA
-383 ENEYGRTGQE
+383 ENENDSAAGQE
-393 TVERSR
+393 TGAVRNEP
-399 SSADEQNIF
+399 AGQQTIF
-408 GAGTDAGRLGHLNR
+408 GEIADTGRQGHLNR
-422 DFGEGKSFSNDS
+422 DFGEDINRYGHYENRETHFGNHRQSGAAFSH
-434 GPAGSGYG
+434 P
-442 KNRLNGGS
+442 R
-450 SRFDQEIWKR
+450 QEIWKR
-460 PEKVYG
+460 PDKAYG
-466 EEAPKEPAY
+466 EESPKEPVY
-475 SLGEARQMIREQAPF
+475 SLGETRQLLQDQAPL
-490 QTENTVKMQLAGQE
+490 QTDNTVAMQLAGE
-504 TLESIWP
+504 DTLETIWP
-511 VGQVD
+511 IGQVD

-541 YDRLVLTHNE
+541 YDRLVLTHND
-551 IPAQQLLIPLYITL
+551 IPAQQLLIPLYVTL
-565 LPEDVELLERY
+565 QPEDVELLEQH
-576 HDEFYK
+576 HDAFYK

-604 KNEDAEEFI
+604 RNEDAEDFI

-619 LREHRTPEA
+619 LRDHRTPEA

-646 AGEVLNMRQMRQLIV
+646 AGEVLNMRQMRQLII

-696 DLPGKKDVPYD
+696 DLPGKNVPYD

>member
-1 MIRLE
+1 MIQE
-6 DDKEMSE
+6 A
-13 RVMTDKNSGYTKVT
+13 
-27 QSTEVRLLDINTS
+27 EVRLLDTNTS

-63 LDAGADSVEVTVFEG
+63 LDAGADSINVTIFEG

-85 ADNGSGM
+85 ADNGCGM
-92 TGQNAR
+92 TEQNAR

-107 KIREVDDLRC
+107 KIRQVDDLRRLQ
-117 IHTLGFRGEALPSI
+117 TLGFRGEALPSI
-131 ASVSKFELLTRP
+131 ASVSRFELLTRP
-143 QQEEMATSIKVN
+143 QNEELATSIKVN
-155 GGEEEECLQT
+155 GGQEEECIRT
-165 GGPPGTTVI
+165 GGPLGTTII

-188 MKTVSTEGRYI
+188 LKTVSTEGRYI
-199 TEMLTRIALS
+199 TEMLTRIALA
-209 RPDVRFKLIS
+209 RPDVRFKLTS
-219 NDKEVLVT
+219 NDKEVMVT

-232 LKDTIAA
+232 LKDTITA
-239 LYGKKVSEDLLP
+239 LYGKKVSDDLLP
-251 VNLDGVFAGIS
+251 VNLDKVFADVTV
-262 ITGFIGKPTLLKGT
+262 TGFIGKPTLLKGT

-281 ILVNGRIIN
+281 ILVNGRSISN
-290 NLMISKAIEHAYQ
+290 VMISKAIEHAYQ

-312 FAVLDIRVDPATID
+312 FAVLDIRVDPAAID

-334 EIKFSDES
+334 EIKFSDEGTV
-342 SIYKAVFRALADALT
+342 YKAVYRALTDALT
-357 KPMRAEKDNGLQE
+357 KPLHAEKEKGLQE
-370 KDRQALASVLERA
+370 QNRQALASVLER
-383 ENEYGRTGQE
+383 
-393 TVERSR
+393 VESG
-399 SSADEQNIF
+399 SDSLLQTAGDGSA
-408 GAGTDAGRLGHLNR
+408 AGTGSVPTVPAANQQNMFGDAAEAGRLGHLNR
-422 DFGEGKSFSNDS
+422 DFGESFNENNYCGQTDFHN
-434 GPAGSGYG
+434 GSGAG
-442 KNRLNGGS
+442 KRRGDFSTGNPLRKGS
-450 SRFDQEIWKR
+450 SQPLNTIWKR
-460 PEKVYG
+460 PDKAYG
-466 EEAPKEPAY
+466 EDAPKEPLY
-475 SLGEARQMIREQAPF
+475 SLGETRQLLEEQSPL
-490 QTENTVKMQLAGQE
+490 QTEHAVAFQAAGQSALE
-504 TLESIWP
+504 TIWP
-511 VGQVD
+511 IGQVD

-541 YDRLVLTHNE
+541 YDRLVLTHND

-565 LPEDVELLERY
+565 QTEDVELLEQY
-576 HDEFYK
+576 QDEFYK

-593 SVRIA
+593 SVRVA

-604 KNEDAEEFI
+604 RNEDAEEYI
-613 REIAQY
+613 KEIAQY

-683 SDELYKLFKRTGF
+683 SDELYNLFKRTGF
-696 DLPGKKDVPYD
+696 DLPGKNHVPYD
-707 R
+707 K

>member
-1 MIRLE
+1 MLQ
-6 DDKEMSE
+6 E
-13 RVMTDKNSGYTKVT
+13 R
-27 QSTEVRLLDINTS
+27 EVRLLDTNTS

-63 LDAGADSVEVTVFEG
+63 LDAGADSIEVTIFEG

-85 ADNGSGM
+85 ADNGCGM
-92 TGQNAR
+92 TEQNAR
-98 MALKRHATS
+98 MALQRHATS
-107 KIREVDDLRC
+107 KIREVDDLRSL
-117 IHTLGFRGEALPSI
+117 HTLGFRGEALPSI
-131 ASVSKFELLTRP
+131 ASVSRFELLTRP
-143 QQEEMATSIKVN
+143 QQEELATSIKVN
-155 GGEEEECLQT
+155 GGEEEECIQT
-165 GGPPGTTVI
+165 GGPAGTTVI

-188 MKTVSTEGRYI
+188 LKTVSTEGRYI
-199 TEMLTRIALS
+199 TEMLTRIALA
-209 RPDVRFKLIS
+209 RPDVRFKLTS

-232 LKDTIAA
+232 LKDTITA

-251 VNLDGVFAGIS
+251 VKLDGVFAGILVQ
-262 ITGFIGKPTLLKGT
+262 GFIGKPTLLKGT

-281 ILVNGRIIN
+281 ILVNGRSIS

-312 FAVLDIRVDPATID
+312 FAVLDIRVDPAAID

-342 SIYKAVFRALADALT
+342 AIYKAVFRALTDALT
-357 KPMRAEKDNGLQE
+357 KPMHAEQEKSLQE
-370 KDRQALASVLERA
+370 QNRQALAAVLERA
-383 ENEYGRTGQE
+383 EKGIDSTPGQGAVAVHNEPAGQQ
-393 TVERSR
+393 T
-399 SSADEQNIF
+399 IF
-408 GAGTDAGRLGHLNR
+408 GEIADTGRQGHLNR
-422 DFGEGKSFSNDS
+422 DFGEDINRYGNYENGETPFGNHRQSGAAFSH
-434 GPAGSGYG
+434 P
-442 KNRLNGGS
+442 R
-450 SRFDQEIWKR
+450 QEIWKR
-460 PEKVYG
+460 PDKAYG
-466 EEAPKEPAY
+466 EESPKEPVY
-475 SLGEARQMIREQAPF
+475 SLGETRQLMQDQTPL
-490 QTENTVKMQLAGQE
+490 QTENTVAMQFAGQD
-504 TLESIWP
+504 TLETIWP
-511 VGQVD
+511 IGQVD

-541 YDRLVLTHNE
+541 YDRLVLTHND
-551 IPAQQLLIPLYITL
+551 IPAQQLLIPLYVTL
-565 LPEDVELLERY
+565 QPEDVELLEQH
-576 HDEFYK
+576 HDAFYK

-604 KNEDAEEFI
+604 RNEDAEDFI

-619 LREHRTPEA
+619 LRDHRTPEA

-646 AGEVLNMRQMRQLIV
+646 AGEVLNMRQMRQLII

-696 DLPGKKDVPYD
+696 DLPGKNVPYD

>member
-1 MIRLE
+1 MIQE
-6 DDKEMSE
+6 A
-13 RVMTDKNSGYTKVT
+13 
-27 QSTEVRLLDINTS
+27 EVRLLDTNTS

-63 LDAGADSVEVTVFEG
+63 LDAGADSIEVTVFEG

-85 ADNGSGM
+85 ADNGCGM
-92 TGQNAR
+92 TEQNAR

-107 KIREVDDLRC
+107 KIREVDDLRRL
-117 IHTLGFRGEALPSI
+117 HTLGFRGEALPSI
-131 ASVSKFELLTRP
+131 ASVSRFELLSRP
-143 QQEEMATSIKVN
+143 QKEELATSIKVN
-155 GGEEEECLQT
+155 GGEEEECIQT
-165 GGPPGTTVI
+165 GGPAGTTVI

-188 MKTVSTEGRYI
+188 LKTVSTEGRYI
-199 TEMLTRIALS
+199 TEMLTRIALA
-209 RPDVRFKLIS
+209 RPDVRFKLTS

-232 LKDTIAA
+232 LKDTITA

-251 VNLDGVFAGIS
+251 VKLDGVFGGIS
-262 ITGFIGKPTLLKGT
+262 VTGFIGKPTLLKGT

-281 ILVNGRIIN
+281 ILVNGRSIS

-312 FAVLDIRVDPATID
+312 FAVLDIQVDPATID
-326 VNVHPQKS
+326 VNVHPQKN

-342 SIYKAVFRALADALT
+342 AIYKTVFSALTDVLT
-357 KPMRAEKDNGLQE
+357 KPMHAEKENSLKEQNR
-370 KDRQALASVLERA
+370 KALAAVLDRVEKRQDSA
-383 ENEYGRTGQE
+383 GEVTVGGQGSQLAKGTTFGAGPDTGLHSQLLP
-393 TVERSR
+393 
-399 SSADEQNIF
+399 DQQNIF
-408 GAGTDAGRLGHLNR
+408 GDVTDKGRQGHLNR
-422 DFGEGKSFSNDS
+422 DFGEDRNSNNSSGNVYGNYRPSGEGFSR
-434 GPAGSGYG
+434 PH
-442 KNRLNGGS
+442 
-450 SRFDQEIWKR
+450 QEIWKH
-460 PEKVYG
+460 PDKDYG
-466 EEAPKEPAY
+466 EEAPKEPVY
-475 SLGEARQMIREQAPF
+475 SLGETRQLIREQAPL
-490 QTENTVKMQLAGQE
+490 QTENAVAMQLPGQD
-504 TLESIWP
+504 TLETIWP
-511 VGQVD
+511 IGQVD

-541 YDRLVLTHNE
+541 YDRLVLTHND

-565 LPEDVELLERY
+565 LPEEVELLELH
-576 HDEFYK
+576 HDAFYK

-604 KNEDAEEFI
+604 RNEDAEDFI

-619 LREHRTPEA
+619 LRDHRTPEA

-646 AGEVLNMRQMRQLIV
+646 AGEVLNMRQMRQLII

-696 DLPGKKDVPYD
+696 DLPGKNEVPHD
-707 R
+707 K

>member
-1 MIRLE
+1 MIQ
-6 DDKEMSE
+6 E
-13 RVMTDKNSGYTKVT
+13 R
-27 QSTEVRLLDINTS
+27 EVRLLDTNTS

-63 LDAGADSVEVTVFEG
+63 LDAGADSIEVTIFEG

-85 ADNGSGM
+85 ADNGCGM
-92 TGQNAR
+92 TEQNAR
-98 MALKRHATS
+98 MALQRHATS
-107 KIREVDDLRC
+107 KIREVDDLRSL
-117 IHTLGFRGEALPSI
+117 HTLGFRGEALPSI
-131 ASVSKFELLTRP
+131 ASVSRFELLTRP
-143 QQEEMATSIKVN
+143 QQEELATSIKVN
-155 GGEEEECLQT
+155 GGEEEECIQT
-165 GGPPGTTVI
+165 GGPAGTTVI

-188 MKTVSTEGRYI
+188 LKTVSTEGRYI
-199 TEMLTRIALS
+199 TEMLTRIALA
-209 RPDVRFKLIS
+209 RPDVRFKLTS

-232 LKDTIAA
+232 LKDTITA

-251 VNLDGVFAGIS
+251 VKLDGVFAGILVQ
-262 ITGFIGKPTLLKGT
+262 GFIGKPTLLKGT

-281 ILVNGRIIN
+281 ILVNGRSIS

-312 FAVLDIRVDPATID
+312 FAVLDIQVDPATID

-342 SIYKAVFRALADALT
+342 AIYKAVFRALTDALT
-357 KPMRAEKDNGLQE
+357 KPMHAEQEKSLQE
-370 KDRQALASVLERA
+370 QNRQALAAVLERA
-383 ENEYGRTGQE
+383 ERGNDSATGQGTGAVHNE
-393 TVERSR
+393 P
-399 SSADEQNIF
+399 ADQQTIF
-408 GAGTDAGRLGHLNR
+408 GEIADTGRQGHLNR
-422 DFGEGKSFSNDS
+422 DFGEDINRYGHYENRETHFGNHRQSGAAFSH
-434 GPAGSGYG
+434 P
-442 KNRLNGGS
+442 R
-450 SRFDQEIWKR
+450 QEIWKR
-460 PEKVYG
+460 PDKAYG
-466 EEAPKEPAY
+466 EESPKEPVY
-475 SLGEARQMIREQAPF
+475 SLGETRQLLQDQAPL
-490 QTENTVKMQLAGQE
+490 QTDNTVAMQLAGE
-504 TLESIWP
+504 DTLETIWP
-511 VGQVD
+511 IGQVD

-541 YDRLVLTHNE
+541 YDRLVLTHND
-551 IPAQQLLIPLYITL
+551 IPAQQLLIPLYVTL
-565 LPEDVELLERY
+565 QPEDVELLEQH
-576 HDEFYK
+576 HDAFYK

-604 KNEDAEEFI
+604 RNEDAEDFI

-619 LREHRTPEA
+619 LRDHRTPEA

-646 AGEVLNMRQMRQLIV
+646 AGEVLNMRQMRQLII

-674 GRPCMIAVT
+674 GRPCMIAVS

-696 DLPGKKDVPYD
+696 DLPGKNNVPYD
-707 R
+707 K

>member
-1 MIRLE
+1 MLQ
-6 DDKEMSE
+6 E
-13 RVMTDKNSGYTKVT
+13 R
-27 QSTEVRLLDINTS
+27 EVRLLDTNTS

-63 LDAGADSVEVTVFEG
+63 LDAGADSIEVTIFEG

-85 ADNGSGM
+85 ADNGCGM
-92 TGQNAR
+92 TEQNAR
-98 MALKRHATS
+98 MALQRHATS
-107 KIREVDDLRC
+107 KIREVDDLRSL
-117 IHTLGFRGEALPSI
+117 HTLGFRGEALPSI
-131 ASVSKFELLTRP
+131 ASVSRFELLTRP
-143 QQEEMATSIKVN
+143 QQEELATSIKVN
-155 GGEEEECLQT
+155 GGEEEECIQT
-165 GGPPGTTVI
+165 GGPAGTTVI

-188 MKTVSTEGRYI
+188 LKTVSTEGRYI
-199 TEMLTRIALS
+199 TEMLTRIALA
-209 RPDVRFKLIS
+209 RPDVRFKLTS

-232 LKDTIAA
+232 LKDTITA

-251 VNLDGVFAGIS
+251 VKLDGV
-262 ITGFIGKPTLLKGT
+262 
-276 RGWQT
+276 
-281 ILVNGRIIN
+281 LVNGRSIS

-312 FAVLDIRVDPATID
+312 FAVLDIQVDPVTID

-342 SIYKAVFRALADALT
+342 AIYKAVFRALTDALT
-357 KPMRAEKDNGLQE
+357 KPMHAEQEKSLQE
-370 KDRQALASVLERA
+370 QNRQALAAVLERA
-383 ENEYGRTGQE
+383 ENENDSAAGQE
-393 TVERSR
+393 TGAVRNEP
-399 SSADEQNIF
+399 AGQQTIF
-408 GAGTDAGRLGHLNR
+408 GEIADTGRQGHLNR
-422 DFGEGKSFSNDS
+422 DFGEDINRYGHYENRETHFGNHRQSGAAFSH
-434 GPAGSGYG
+434 P
-442 KNRLNGGS
+442 R
-450 SRFDQEIWKR
+450 QEIWKR
-460 PEKVYG
+460 PDKAYG
-466 EEAPKEPAY
+466 EESPKEPVY
-475 SLGEARQMIREQAPF
+475 SLGETRQLLQDQAPL
-490 QTENTVKMQLAGQE
+490 QTDNTVAMQLAGE
-504 TLESIWP
+504 DTLETIWP
-511 VGQVD
+511 IGQVD

-541 YDRLVLTHNE
+541 YDRLVLTHNN
-551 IPAQQLLIPLYITL
+551 IPAQQLLIPLYVTL
-565 LPEDVELLERY
+565 QPEDVELLEQH
-576 HDEFYK
+576 HDAFYK

-604 KNEDAEEFI
+604 RNEDAEDFI

-619 LREHRTPEA
+619 LRDHRTPEA

-646 AGEVLNMRQMRQLIV
+646 AGEVLNMRQMRQLII

-696 DLPGKKDVPYD
+696 DLPGKNVPYD